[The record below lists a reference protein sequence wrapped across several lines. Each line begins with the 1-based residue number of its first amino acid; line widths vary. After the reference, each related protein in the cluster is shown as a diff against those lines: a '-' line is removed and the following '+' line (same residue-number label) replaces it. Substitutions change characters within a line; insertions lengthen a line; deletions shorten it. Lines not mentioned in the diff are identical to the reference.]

1 VIPCIIFYQNL
12 FITKHFPKM
21 RNKGGIVALLVAFLA
36 ISIYFLARTWK
47 ANDIRKDAEAYA
59 TAKDGKIDYSK
70 KQRYLDSLWKQPVFF
85 GTTTEDL
92 TKQELG
98 LGLDLQGGMSVIL
111 EVSPTE
117 IVRALAGSRDPK
129 VATAI
134 ANAQTRAVTSS
145 TNFVDLFAEE
155 LKKVAPEMKL
165 ASVFSNSSNRGTL
178 SLESS
183 DNQVV
188 SYIKKEV
195 DGAFDRAFRIIQTR
209 VDKFGVSN
217 PNLQRLSGTNRIQ
230 VELPG
235 VDNPQRVRKLLSGAA
250 KLEFCE
256 VYTMQEIAPSFDGL
270 SAILLQM
277 DAESKAK
284 ESNLSKIAGKSN
296 NVATAAAATK
306 DTSKNSLTSQLAS
319 GNKSDTSKK
328 DSAGL
333 AQRQTNAFSN
343 LFIGTGYG
351 VAVRVKDTSRVNQI
365 MQRADV
371 SSLFPANASH
381 LYDVKPRANG
391 TNVNEEIVDMY
402 FVKDLGKA
410 PLEGDVVTNATQ
422 DYDERGKAAVEMQ
435 MNAEGA
441 RKWKALTGA
450 NIGRPIA
457 IILDNFVYSAPNVNG
472 EIGGGR
478 SSISGNFSVTEALDL
493 ANVLKAGKL
502 PAPTNIISEDI
513 VGATVGSEAARAGI
527 LSSIIGVLFVLAF
540 VMIYYNKAGLIAN
553 IALIV
558 NLFLLLGVMASFG
571 ATLTLP
577 GIAGL
582 VLSVGMSVDAN
593 VLIYERIKE
602 ELLLGKTF
610 PVAVRDGFTNAMSS
624 IIDSNVTT
632 LITGA
637 VLFIFGSG
645 LILGFATTLLIGI
658 FTSLFSAIF
667 VSRLLFEYYINKGK
681 TVTFFTKWTE
691 KLFKDSNFDFVSKRK
706 LYYTISST
714 IIILGIVSIFFKGFG
729 LGVDFLGGRTYVAKF
744 EKTVNTEDVSKAL
757 KATFEG
763 KAIEVKTFGGFDQV
777 KITTPYK
784 IENTNTEV
792 EKQLENNVNTA
803 LANVNGNKGV
813 IMSSSKVGPTIAN
826 DAIGG
831 AIKAVLLSI
840 ILVFAYIVFRF
851 RRLAFGYGALVALF
865 HDVAI
870 ILGVF
875 SIFRGWLPF
884 SLDVDQAFVGAVLTI
899 MGYSM
904 NDTVVV
910 FDRVREYLTEKRGTK
925 EDIPTVINNA
935 LNATLSRTAVTGF
948 STLVVLLVLM
958 IFGGETIRGFVF
970 AMFIGVIVGTYS
982 SLFVATP
989 IVVDSMQRDLKNE
1002 EAKLALVPVVVA
1014 TETVKKGSKKS

>member
-1 VIPCIIFYQNL
+1 
-12 FITKHFPKM
+12 M
-21 RNKGGIVALLVAFLA
+21 RNKGGIIALLVAFLA
-36 ISIYFLARTWK
+36 ISVYFLARTWK
-47 ANDIRKDAEAYA
+47 ANDIRKDATAYA
-59 TAKDGKIDYSK
+59 TDKAGKIDFSK
-70 KQRYLDSLWKQPVFF
+70 KQRYLDSLWKQPVFL

-134 ANAQTRAVTSS
+134 ANAQARAITSS

-155 LKKVAPEMKL
+155 FKKVAPEIKL
-165 ASVFSNSSNRGTL
+165 ANIFSNSSNRGTL
-178 SLESS
+178 SLEST

-188 SYIKKEV
+188 SYVKKEV

-235 VDNPQRVRKLLSGAA
+235 VDNPTRVRKLLSGAA

-277 DAESKAK
+277 DAESKIK
-284 ESNLSKIAGKSN
+284 ETNLNKIAGKSD
-296 NVATAAAATK
+296 NVATAVKK
-306 DTSKNSLTSQLAS
+306 DTSKNSLTSQLS
-319 GNKSDTSKK
+319 GGNKKDSSKK

-333 AQRQTNAFSN
+333 AQRQTNAFSS

-365 MQRADV
+365 MARADV
-371 SSLFPANASH
+371 RSLFPANASH

-391 TNVNEEIVDMY
+391 TNLSEEIVDMY
-402 FVKDLGKA
+402 FVKELGKA

-422 DYDERGKAAVEMQ
+422 DFDERGKPAVEMQ

-450 NIGRPIA
+450 NIGRPVA

-478 SSISGNFSVTEALDL
+478 SSISGNFTVTEALDL

-502 PAPTNIISEDI
+502 PAPTNIISEYT

-610 PVAVRDGFTNAMSS
+610 PVAVRDGFQNAMSS

-681 TVTFFTKWTE
+681 TINFSTKWTE

-729 LGVDFLGGRTYVAKF
+729 LGVDFLGGRTYIAKF
-744 EKTVNTEDVSKAL
+744 EKTANTEDISKAL
-757 KATFEG
+757 KTTFEG
-763 KAIEVKTFGGFDQV
+763 KAVEVKTFGGFDQV

-784 IENTNTEV
+784 IENTTPDV
-792 EKQLENNVNTA
+792 EKQLYGQVQAA
-803 LANVNGNKGV
+803 LANVNGNKGTL
-813 IMSSSKVGPTIAN
+813 SEDTSKVGPTIAN

-831 AIKAVLLSI
+831 AIKAILLSI

-948 STLVVLLVLM
+948 STLVVLLVLL
-958 IFGGETIRGFVF
+958 IFGGESIRGFVF

-1002 EAKLALVPVVVA
+1002 EAKLALVPVVE
-1014 TETVKKGSKKS
+1014 TEIVKNRNADRGKKS

>member
-1 VIPCIIFYQNL
+1 
-12 FITKHFPKM
+12 M

-47 ANDIRKDAEAYA
+47 ANDIRKDAETYA
-59 TAKDGKIDYSK
+59 TDKSGKVDFSK
-70 KQRYLDSLWKQPVFF
+70 KQRYVDSLWKQPVFL

-117 IVRALAGSRDPK
+117 IVRALAASRDPK
-129 VATAI
+129 VTTAI
-134 ANAQTRAVTSS
+134 ANAQQRAVSSS

-155 LKKVAPEMKL
+155 FKKVAPDTKL
-165 ASVFSNSSNRGTL
+165 ASIFSNSSNRGIL

-183 DNQVV
+183 DSQVV

-209 VDKFGVSN
+209 VDKFGVAN
-217 PNLQRLSGTNRIQ
+217 PTLQRLSGTNRIQ

-277 DAESKAK
+277 DAEAKASEK
-284 ESNLSKIAGKSN
+284 SNLSKIAATAAAGKGD
-296 NVATAAAATK
+296 NVATAVAN
-306 DTSKNSLTSQLAS
+306 DTSKNSLAAKLAGGS
-319 GNKSDTSKK
+319 KTDTSKK
-328 DSAGL
+328 DSAAL
-333 AQRQTNAFSN
+333 AQRQSSAFSN

-351 VAVRVKDTSRVNQI
+351 VAVRIKDTSRVNQI
-365 MQRADV
+365 MHRADV
-371 SSLFPANASH
+371 QALFPANANY

-391 TNVNEEIVDMY
+391 TNVSEEIVDIY

-422 DYDERGKAAVEMQ
+422 DFDERGKPAVEMQ

-478 SSISGNFSVTEALDL
+478 SSISGNFTVTEALDL

-527 LSSIIGVLFVLAF
+527 LSSIIGVLFVLGF
-540 VMIYYNKAGLIAN
+540 VLVYYNKAGLIAN

-610 PVAVRDGFTNAMSS
+610 PVAVRDGFQNAMSS

-667 VSRLLFEYYINKGK
+667 VSRLLFEYYISKGK
-681 TVTFFTKWTE
+681 TVSFFTKWTE

-706 LYYTISST
+706 IYYSISSA
-714 IIILGIVSIFFKGFG
+714 IIILGIIFIFIKGFG

-744 EKTVNTEDVSKAL
+744 EKTVNTEEVGSAL

-763 KAIEVKTFGGFDQV
+763 KAIEVKTFGSFDQV

-784 IENTNTEV
+784 IENTNPEV
-792 EKQLENNVNTA
+792 EKQIETQVNAA
-803 LANVNGNKGV
+803 LANLNGNKGV
-813 IMSSSKVGPTIAN
+813 ITSSSKVGPTIAN

-831 AIKAVLLSI
+831 ALKAILLSI
-840 ILVFAYIVFRF
+840 VLVFVYIVFRF

-870 ILGVF
+870 ILGIF

-948 STLVVLLVLM
+948 STLVVLLVLL

-970 AMFIGVIVGTYS
+970 AMFVGVIVGTYS

-1002 EAKLALVPVVVA
+1002 EAKLAAIPVVA
-1014 TETVKKGSKKS
+1014 TEEVKKGKKS

>member
-1 VIPCIIFYQNL
+1 
-12 FITKHFPKM
+12 M

-36 ISIYFLARTWK
+36 ISVYFLARTWK
-47 ANDIRKDAEAYA
+47 ANDIRKDAETYA
-59 TAKDGKIDYSK
+59 TDKSGKVDYSK
-70 KQRYLDSLWKQPVFF
+70 KQRYLDSLWKQPVFL
-85 GTTTEDL
+85 GMTTTEDL
-92 TKQELG
+92 MKQELG

-129 VATAI
+129 VATALE
-134 ANAQTRAVTSS
+134 NAQKRSMSSS
-145 TNFVDLFAEE
+145 TNFVDLFADEF
-155 LKKVAPEMKL
+155 KKVAPDTKL
-165 ASVFSNSSNRGTL
+165 SSIFSNSSNRGTL

-183 DNQVV
+183 DSQVI

-270 SAILLQM
+270 AAILLQM
-277 DAESKAK
+277 DAESKAAEK
-284 ESNLSKIAGKSN
+284 SNLSKIAGKSDN
-296 NVATAAAATK
+296 TATAVK
-306 DTSKNSLTSQLAS
+306 DTTKNSLADKLAGGS
-319 GNKSDTSKK
+319 KSDTSKK

-333 AQRQTNAFSN
+333 AQRQTNAFSS

-365 MQRADV
+365 MRRADV
-371 SSLFPANASH
+371 QSLFPANASF
-381 LYDVKPRANG
+381 LYDVKGRANG
-391 TNVNEEIVDMY
+391 TNVSEEIVDMY

-410 PLEGDVVTNATQ
+410 PLEGDVVTNASQ
-422 DYDERGKAAVEMQ
+422 DFDERGKPAVEMQ

-478 SSISGNFSVTEALDL
+478 SSISGNFTVEEALDL

-513 VGATVGSEAARAGI
+513 VGATVGSQAARAGV

-610 PVAVRDGFTNAMSS
+610 PVAVRDGFSNAMSS

-667 VSRLLFEYYINKGK
+667 VSRLLFEYYISKGK
-681 TVTFFTKWTE
+681 TVSFFTKWTE

-706 LYYTISST
+706 LYYTISSA

-729 LGVDFLGGRTYVAKF
+729 LGVDFLGGRTYVVKF
-744 EKTVNTEDVSKAL
+744 EKTVNTEEIDNAL

-763 KAIEVKTFGGFDQV
+763 QATEVKTFGGFDQV

-784 IENTNTEV
+784 IENTSPEV
-792 EKQLENNVNTA
+792 EKQLEISVNNA
-803 LANVNGNKGV
+803 LANVNGNKGKV
-813 IMSSSKVGPTIAN
+813 TSSSKVGPTIAN

-831 AIKAVLLSI
+831 AVKAVLLSI
-840 ILVFAYIVFRF
+840 ILVFIYIFIRF

-865 HDVAI
+865 HDVLI
-870 ILGVF
+870 ILGIF

-910 FDRVREYLTEKRGTK
+910 FDRVREYLTEKRGVK

-935 LNATLSRTAVTGF
+935 LNSTLSRTAVTGF
-948 STLVVLLVLM
+948 STLVVLLVLL

-970 AMFIGVIVGTYS
+970 AMFVGVIVGTYS

-989 IVVDSMQRDLKNE
+989 IVVDGMQRDLRNE
-1002 EAKLALVPVVVA
+1002 EAKLAAVPVVA
-1014 TETVKKGSKKS
+1014 TESVKKGGKKS

>member
-1 VIPCIIFYQNL
+1 
-12 FITKHFPKM
+12 M

-59 TAKDGKIDYSK
+59 TDKSGKVDYTK
-70 KQRYLDSLWKQPVFF
+70 KQRYLDSLWKQPVFL
-85 GTTTEDL
+85 GMTTTEDL
-92 TKQELG
+92 MKQELG

-129 VATAI
+129 VAEAI
-134 ANAQTRAVTSS
+134 SKAQERAATSS

-155 LKKVAPEMKL
+155 FKKVAPDTKL
-165 ASVFSNSSNRGTL
+165 ASIFSNSSNRGVL

-183 DNQVV
+183 DSQVV

-209 VDKFGVSN
+209 VDKFGVAN

-256 VYTMQEIAPSFDGL
+256 VYTMQEIAPAFDGL
-270 SAILLQM
+270 AAILLQM
-277 DAESKAK
+277 DAEAKASAK
-284 ESNLSKIAGKSN
+284 TDLGKIAGKGD
-296 NVATAAAATK
+296 NVATATK
-306 DTSKNSLTSQLAS
+306 DSSKNSLAAKLAGGS
-319 GNKSDTSKK
+319 KTDTSKK
-328 DSAGL
+328 DSAAL

-365 MQRADV
+365 MRRPDV
-371 SSLFPANASH
+371 QTLFPANASAV
-381 LYDVKPRANG
+381 YDVKPRANG

-422 DYDERGKAAVEMQ
+422 DFDERGKPAVEMQ

-478 SSISGNFSVTEALDL
+478 SSISGNFTVEEALDL

-502 PAPTNIISEDI
+502 PAPTNVISEDI

-527 LSSIIGVLFVLAF
+527 LSSVIGVLFVLAF

-610 PVAVRDGFTNAMSS
+610 PVAVRDGFQNAMSS

-667 VSRLLFEYYINKGK
+667 VSRLFFEYYISKGK
-681 TVTFFTKWTE
+681 TVSFFTKFTE

-706 LYYTISST
+706 LYYTISSA

-744 EKTVNTEDVSKAL
+744 EKTVNTEDVSKAV

-763 KAIEVKTFGGFDQV
+763 QAVEVKTFGGFDQV

-784 IENTNTEV
+784 IANTNPEV
-792 EKQLENNVNTA
+792 EKQIETSVNAA
-803 LANVNGNKGV
+803 LANVNGNNGKV
-813 IMSSSKVGPTIAN
+813 TSSSKVGPTIAN

-831 AIKAVLLSI
+831 ALKAVLLSI
-840 ILVFAYIVFRF
+840 VLVFIYIFVRF

-870 ILGVF
+870 ILGIF

-910 FDRVREYLTEKRGTK
+910 FDRVREYLTEKRGVK

-935 LNATLSRTAVTGF
+935 LNSTLSRTAVTGF
-948 STLVVLLVLM
+948 STLVVLLVLL

-970 AMFIGVIVGTYS
+970 AMFVGVIVGTYS

-989 IVVDSMQRDLKNE
+989 IVVDGMQRDMKRE
-1002 EAKLALVPVVVA
+1002 DAKLAANPVVA
-1014 TETVKKGSKKS
+1014 TEEVKKGKKS

>member
-1 VIPCIIFYQNL
+1 MNN
-12 FITKHFPKM
+12 
-21 RNKGGIVALLVAFLA
+21 RGGIIALLVAFVTLSA
-36 ISIYFLARTWK
+36 YFLLRTWK
-47 ANDIRKDAEAYA
+47 ANDIRNDAEAFA
-59 TAKDGKIDYSK
+59 TDKKTGKIDLAK
-70 KQRYLDSLWKQPVFF
+70 KQRYLDSLWKQPVFL

-111 EVSPTE
+111 EVSPAE
-117 IVRALAGSRDPK
+117 IVRSLAGGSRDPK

-134 ANAQTRAVTSS
+134 ANAQKRAVTSS
-145 TNFVDLFAEE
+145 ANFVDLFAEE
-155 LKKVAPEMKL
+155 FKKL
-165 ASVFSNSSNRGTL
+165 ASDVKLAKVFSNSSNRGTL

-183 DNQVV
+183 DSQVV

-209 VDKFGVSN
+209 VDKFGVAN

-235 VDNPQRVRKLLSGAA
+235 VDNPDRVRKLLSGAA

-270 SAILLQM
+270 AGILLQM
-277 DAESKAK
+277 DIDAKSKATATSGTK
-284 ESNLSKIAGKSN
+284 KDTT
-296 NVATAAAATK
+296 ATATTAST
-306 DTSKNSLTSQLAS
+306 DTSKNSLSAQLAGGGAKGDS
-319 GNKSDTSKK
+319 TKK
-328 DSAGL
+328 DSASL
-333 AQRQTNAFSN
+333 AQRQNNAFSN
-343 LFIGTGYG
+343 LFIPTGYG
-351 VAVRVKDTSRVNQI
+351 VAVRTKDIARVKEVMDRSDV
-365 MQRADV
+365 RA
-371 SSLFPANASH
+371 LFPANAS
-381 LYDVKPRANG
+381 YVFDIKPRANG

-410 PLEGDVVTNATQ
+410 PLEGDVVTNANQ
-422 DYDERGKAAVEMQ
+422 DYDERGKPAVEMQ

-457 IILDNFVYSAPNVNG
+457 IILDNYVYSAPNVNG

-478 SSISGNFSVTEALDL
+478 SSIAGNFTVEEAQDL

-502 PAPTNIISEDI
+502 PAPTNIISEDV

-527 LSSIIGVLFVLAF
+527 ISSLIGLLVVLGFVL
-540 VMIYYNKAGLIAN
+540 IYYNKAGVIAD

-577 GIAGL
+577 GIAGM
-582 VLSVGMSVDAN
+582 VLSVGVSVDAN

-602 ELLLGKTF
+602 ELALGKTF
-610 PVAVRDGFTNAMSS
+610 KDAVRDGFKNAMSS

-632 LITGA
+632 LITGV
-637 VLFIFGSG
+637 VLFAFGTG

-667 VSRLLFEYYINKGK
+667 ISRLLFEYYIGKGK
-681 TVTFFTKWTE
+681 NISFTTKWSE
-691 KLFKDSNFDFVSKRK
+691 KLFKDSQFDFVSKRK
-706 LYYTISST
+706 LYYTISSA
-714 IIILGIVSIFFKGFG
+714 IIIAGIVSIFFKGFG
-729 LGVDFLGGRTYVAKF
+729 LGVDFLGGRTYIAKF
-744 EKTVNTEDVSKAL
+744 EKTVNTEDIERAL
-757 KATFEG
+757 KPTFEG
-763 KAIEVKTFGGFDQV
+763 QAIEVKTFGNFEQV

-784 IENTNTEV
+784 IENTNTDV
-792 EKQLENNVNTA
+792 EKELQASVNKA
-803 LANVNGNKGV
+803 IANVNGNSGKV
-813 IMSSSKVGPTIAN
+813 VSSSKVGPTIAN
-826 DAIGG
+826 DAIWG
-831 AIKAVLLSI
+831 AVKAVLLSI
-840 ILVFAYIVFRF
+840 ALVFAYIYIRF
-851 RRLAFGYGALVALF
+851 RKLAFGYGALVALS
-865 HDVAI
+865 HDVLI

-875 SIFRGWLPF
+875 SILRGFLPF

-910 FDRVREYLTEKRGTK
+910 FDRVREYLSEKRGVK

-935 LNATLSRTAVTGF
+935 LNSTLSRTAVTGF
-948 STLVVLLVLM
+948 STLLVLLVLL

-989 IVVDSMQRDLKNE
+989 IVVDGMQRDIKKE
-1002 EAKLALVPVVVA
+1002 EEKLAAAPVVV
-1014 TETVKKGSKKS
+1014 ETKKSKKA

>member
-1 VIPCIIFYQNL
+1 MRVRGLSKN
-12 FITKHFPKM
+12 M

-47 ANDIRKDAEAYA
+47 ANDIRNDATAYA
-59 TAKDGKIDYSK
+59 TDKSGKIDYSK
-70 KQRYLDSLWKQPVFF
+70 KQRYLDSLWKQPVFL

-117 IVRALAGSRDPK
+117 IVRALAASRDPK

-134 ANAQTRAVTSS
+134 ANAQTRAISS
-145 TNFVDLFAEE
+145 NTNFVDLFAEE
-155 LKKVAPEMKL
+155 FKKVAPDTKL

-178 SLESS
+178 NLESS

-270 SAILLQM
+270 AAILLQM

-284 ESNLSKIAGKSN
+284 EASLSKIAGKGD
-296 NVATAAAATK
+296 NVATATAAAK
-306 DTSKNSLTSQLAS
+306 DTSKNSLAAQLS
-319 GNKSDTSKK
+319 GGSKTDTSKK

-333 AQRQTNAFSN
+333 AQSQTNAFSN

-351 VAVRVKDTSRVNQI
+351 VAVRIKDTSRVNQI
-365 MQRADV
+365 MKRSDV
-371 SSLFPANASH
+371 QSLFPANGNFV
-381 LYDVKPRANG
+381 YDVKARANG

-422 DYDERGKAAVEMQ
+422 DFDESGKPAVEMQ

-478 SSISGNFSVTEALDL
+478 SSISGNFTVEEALDL

-610 PVAVRDGFTNAMSS
+610 PVAVRDGFQNAMSS

-667 VSRLLFEYYINKGK
+667 VSRLLFEYYISKGK
-681 TVTFFTKWTE
+681 TISFFTKWTE

-706 LYYTISST
+706 LYYTISSA
-714 IIILGIVSIFFKGFG
+714 IIIAGIVSIFFKGFG

-744 EKTVNTEDVSKAL
+744 EKTVNTEDISKAL
-757 KATFEG
+757 TATFEG

-792 EKQLENNVNTA
+792 EKQIETSLNAA
-803 LANVNGNKGV
+803 LSAVPGNKGV
-813 IMSSSKVGPTIAN
+813 VMSSSKVGPTIAN

-831 AIKAVLLSI
+831 ALKAVLLSI
-840 ILVFAYIVFRF
+840 ILVFFYIFLRF
-851 RRLAFGYGALVALF
+851 RRLAYGYGALVALF

-870 ILGVF
+870 ILGIF

-948 STLVVLLVLM
+948 STLVVLLVLL

-1002 EAKLALVPVVVA
+1002 EAKLAVIPVVA
-1014 TETVKKGSKKS
+1014 TEEVKNRNADRGKKS

>member
-1 VIPCIIFYQNL
+1 
-12 FITKHFPKM
+12 M

-59 TAKDGKIDYSK
+59 TDKAGKIDYSK
-70 KQRYLDSLWKQPVFF
+70 KQRYLDSLWKQPVFL

-117 IVRALAGSRDPK
+117 IVRALAASRDPK

-134 ANAQTRAVTSS
+134 ANAQTRAISS
-145 TNFVDLFAEE
+145 NTNFVDLFAEE
-155 LKKVAPEMKL
+155 FKKIAPDTEL

-183 DNQVV
+183 DGQVV

-270 SAILLQM
+270 AAILLQM

-284 ESNLSKIAGKSN
+284 EASLSKIAGKGD
-296 NVATAAAATK
+296 NVATATATT
-306 DTSKNSLTSQLAS
+306 DTSKNSLAAQLS
-319 GNKSDTSKK
+319 GGSKTDTSKK

-351 VAVRVKDTSRVNQI
+351 VAVRIKDTSRVNQI
-365 MQRADV
+365 MKRSDV
-371 SSLFPANASH
+371 QSLFPANGNFV
-381 LYDVKPRANG
+381 YDVKARANG
-391 TNVNEEIVDMY
+391 TNLNEEIVDMY

-422 DYDERGKAAVEMQ
+422 DFDESGKPAVEMQ

-478 SSISGNFSVTEALDL
+478 SSISGNFTVEEALDL

-540 VMIYYNKAGLIAN
+540 VLIYYNKAGLIAN

-610 PVAVRDGFTNAMSS
+610 PVAVRDGFQNAMSS

-667 VSRLLFEYYINKGK
+667 VSRLLFEYYISKGK
-681 TVTFFTKWTE
+681 TVSFFTKWTE

-706 LYYTISST
+706 IYYSISSA
-714 IIILGIVSIFFKGFG
+714 IIIAGIVSIFFKGFG

-744 EKTVNTEDVSKAL
+744 EKTVNTEDVSNAL

-792 EKQLENNVNTA
+792 EKQLETNVNAA
-803 LANVNGNKGV
+803 LAAVPGNKGV
-813 IMSSSKVGPTIAN
+813 VMSSSKVGPTIAN

-831 AIKAVLLSI
+831 ALKAVLLSI
-840 ILVFAYIVFRF
+840 ILVFIYIFIRF

-870 ILGVF
+870 ILGIF

-910 FDRVREYLTEKRGTK
+910 FDRVREYLTDKRGSK

-935 LNATLSRTAVTGF
+935 LNATLRVQPKSRNQLRLYG
-948 STLVVLLVLM
+948 
-958 IFGGETIRGFVF
+958 
-970 AMFIGVIVGTYS
+970 
-982 SLFVATP
+982 
-989 IVVDSMQRDLKNE
+989 
-1002 EAKLALVPVVVA
+1002 
-1014 TETVKKGSKKS
+1014 

>member
-1 VIPCIIFYQNL
+1 MN
-12 FITKHFPKM
+12 
-21 RNKGGIVALLVAFLA
+21 NKGGIIALLVAFLS
-36 ISIYFLARTWK
+36 ISAYFLLRTWK
-47 ANDIRKDAEAYA
+47 ANDIRKDAEAFA
-59 TAKDGKIDYSK
+59 TDKSGKIDYAK
-70 KQRYLDSLWKQPVFF
+70 KQRYLDSLWKKPVFL

-111 EVSPTE
+111 EVSPAE
-117 IVRALAGSRDPK
+117 ILRSLAASARDPK

-134 ANAQTRAVTSS
+134 ENAQKRAVSTN
-145 TNFVDLFAEE
+145 TNFVDLFAQEY
-155 LKKVAPEMKL
+155 KKLAPDTKL

-183 DNQVV
+183 DSQVV
-188 SYIKKEV
+188 NYIKKEV

-209 VDKFGVSN
+209 VDKFGVAN

-235 VDNPQRVRKLLSGAA
+235 VDNPDRVRKLLSGAA

-256 VYTMQEIAPSFDGL
+256 VYTMQEIAPAIDGL
-270 SAILLQM
+270 AGILLQM
-277 DAESKAK
+277 DIEARKKAP
-284 ESNLSKIAGKSN
+284 
-296 NVATAAAATK
+296 AAAETTTASTPK
-306 DTSKNSLTSQLAS
+306 DSSKNSLSAQLA
-319 GNKSDTSKK
+319 GGAKG
-328 DSAGL
+328 DSTKGDSTAL
-333 AQRQTNAFSN
+333 AQRQNNAFSN
-343 LFIGTGYG
+343 LFIPTGYG
-351 VAVRVKDTSRVNQI
+351 LAVRTKDIARVKEVMDRSDV
-365 MQRADV
+365 RA
-371 SSLFPANASH
+371 LFPANAS
-381 LYDVKPRANG
+381 YVFDIKPRANG
-391 TNVNEEIVDMY
+391 TNTSEEIVDMY

-410 PLEGDVVTNATQ
+410 PLEGDVVTNASQ
-422 DYDERGKAAVEMQ
+422 DYDERGKPAVEMQ

-457 IILDNFVYSAPNVNG
+457 IILDNYVYSAPNVNG

-478 SSISGNFSVTEALDL
+478 SSIAGNFTVEEAQDL

-513 VGATVGSEAARAGI
+513 VGATVGSEAAQAGI
-527 LSSIIGVLFVLAF
+527 ISSLVGLLIVLGFVL
-540 VMIYYNKAGLIAN
+540 IYYNKAGVIAD

-577 GIAGL
+577 GIAGM
-582 VLSVGMSVDAN
+582 VLSVGVSVDAN

-602 ELLLGKTF
+602 ELALGKTF
-610 PVAVRDGFTNAMSS
+610 KDAVRDGFKNAMSS

-632 LITGA
+632 LITGV
-637 VLFIFGSG
+637 VLFVFGTG

-667 VSRLLFEYYINKGK
+667 VSRLFFEYYISKGK
-681 TVTFFTKWTE
+681 SVSFVTKWSE
-691 KLFKDSNFDFVSKRK
+691 KLFKDSKFDFVSKRK
-706 LYYTISST
+706 LYYTISSA
-714 IIILGIVSIFFKGFG
+714 IIIAGIISIAIKGFG
-729 LGVDFLGGRTYVAKF
+729 LGVDFLGGRTYIAKF
-744 EKTVNTEDVSKAL
+744 TQTVNTEDIENAL
-757 KATFEG
+757 KPTFEG
-763 KAIEVKTFGGFDQV
+763 QAIEVKTFGGFDQV

-792 EKQLENNVNTA
+792 EKDIQASVNKV
-803 LANVNGNKGV
+803 LANVNGNSGKV
-813 IMSSSKVGPTIAN
+813 VSSSKVGPTIAN
-826 DAIGG
+826 DAIWG
-831 AIKAVLLSI
+831 AIKAVLISI
-840 ILVFAYIVFRF
+840 ILVFAYIYIRF
-851 RRLAFGYGALVALF
+851 RKLAFGYGSLVALL
-865 HDVAI
+865 HDVLI

-875 SIFRGWLPF
+875 SILRGFLPF

-910 FDRVREYLTEKRGTK
+910 FDRVREYLAEKRDLK

-935 LNATLSRTAVTGF
+935 LNSTLSRTAVTGF
-948 STLVVLLVLM
+948 STLLVLLVLL

-989 IVVDSMQRDLKNE
+989 IVVDGMQRDMRK
-1002 EAKLALVPVVVA
+1002 EAEKLAAAAPVA
-1014 TETVKKGSKKS
+1014 AESKKSKKA

>member
-1 VIPCIIFYQNL
+1 MNN
-12 FITKHFPKM
+12 
-21 RNKGGIVALLVAFLA
+21 RGGIIALLVAFMTL
-36 ISIYFLARTWK
+36 SVYFLLRTWK
-47 ANDIRKDAEAYA
+47 ANDIRKDAEAFA
-59 TAKDGKIDYSK
+59 TDAKTGKIDYAK
-70 KQRYLDSLWKQPVFF
+70 KQRYLDSLWKQPVFL

-111 EVSPTE
+111 EVSPAE
-117 IVRALAGSRDPK
+117 IVRSLAGSSRDPR
-129 VATAI
+129 VATAL
-134 ANAQTRAVTSS
+134 ANAQKRAITNSA
-145 TNFVDLFAEE
+145 NFVDLFAEE
-155 LKKVAPEMKL
+155 FKKVAPDTKL
-165 ASVFSNSSNRGTL
+165 ANVFSNSSNRGTL

-183 DNQVV
+183 DSQVV

-209 VDKFGVSN
+209 VDKFGVAN

-235 VDNPQRVRKLLSGAA
+235 VDNPDRVRKLLSGAA

-256 VYTMQEIAPSFDGL
+256 VYTMQEIAPAFDGL
-270 SAILLQM
+270 AGILLQM
-277 DAESKAK
+277 DIDAKSKATTGTTK
-284 ESNLSKIAGKSN
+284 KDTTAT
-296 NVATAAAATK
+296 ATAAKA
-306 DTSKNSLTSQLAS
+306 DTSKNSLSAQLAGGGAKGDS
-319 GNKSDTSKK
+319 TKK
-328 DSAGL
+328 DSASL
-333 AQRQTNAFSN
+333 AQRQNNAFSN
-343 LFIGTGYG
+343 LFIPTGYG
-351 VAVRVKDTSRVNQI
+351 VAVRTKDVSRVKEV
-365 MQRADV
+365 MDRSDVRA
-371 SSLFPANASH
+371 LFPANAS
-381 LYDVKPRANG
+381 YVFDIKPRPNG
-391 TNVNEEIVDMY
+391 TNTNEEIVDMY

-410 PLEGDVVTNATQ
+410 PLEGDVVTNANQ
-422 DYDERGKAAVEMQ
+422 DYDERGKPAVEMQ

-457 IILDNFVYSAPNVNG
+457 IILDNYVYSAPNVNG
-472 EIGGGR
+472 EIAGGR
-478 SSISGNFSVTEALDL
+478 SSIAGNFTVEEAQDL

-513 VGATVGSEAARAGI
+513 VGATVGSEAAQAGI
-527 LSSIIGVLFVLAF
+527 ISSLVGLLVVLGFVL
-540 VMIYYNKAGLIAN
+540 IYYNKAGVIAD

-577 GIAGL
+577 GIAGM
-582 VLSVGMSVDAN
+582 VLSVGVSVDAN

-602 ELLLGKTF
+602 ELALGKAF
-610 PVAVRDGFTNAMSS
+610 KDAVRDGFKNAMSS

-632 LITGA
+632 LITGI
-637 VLFIFGSG
+637 VLFAFGTG

-667 VSRLLFEYYINKGK
+667 VSRLLFEYYIGKGK
-681 TVTFFTKWTE
+681 TISFSTKWSD
-691 KLFKDSNFDFVSKRK
+691 KLFKDSQFDFVSKRK
-706 LYYTISST
+706 LYYTISSA
-714 IIILGIVSIFFKGFG
+714 IIIAGVISIFVKGFG
-729 LGVDFLGGRTYVAKF
+729 LGVDFLGGRTYIAKF
-744 EKTVNTEDVSKAL
+744 EKTVNTEDIEKAL
-757 KATFEG
+757 KPTFEG
-763 KAIEVKTFGGFDQV
+763 QAIEVKTFGGFDQV

-792 EKQLENNVNTA
+792 EQELQ
-803 LANVNGNKGV
+803 ANVNKAISNVSGNSGKV
-813 IMSSSKVGPTIAN
+813 VSSSKVGPTIAN
-826 DAIGG
+826 DAIWG
-831 AIKAVLLSI
+831 AVKAVLLSI
-840 ILVFAYIVFRF
+840 ILVFAYIYIRF
-851 RRLAFGYGALVALF
+851 RKLAFGYGALVALS
-865 HDVAI
+865 HDVLI

-875 SIFRGWLPF
+875 SILRGFLPF

-910 FDRVREYLTEKRGTK
+910 FDRVREYLAEKRGVK

-935 LNATLSRTAVTGF
+935 LNSTLSRTAVTGF
-948 STLVVLLVLM
+948 STLLVLLVLL

-989 IVVDSMQRDLKNE
+989 IVVDGMQRDIKKE
-1002 EAKLALVPVVVA
+1002 EEKLAAAPVVV
-1014 TETVKKGSKKS
+1014 ETKKNKKS

>member
-1 VIPCIIFYQNL
+1 
-12 FITKHFPKM
+12 M
-21 RNKGGIVALLVAFLA
+21 RNKGGVVALLVAFLA

-59 TAKDGKIDYSK
+59 TDKSGKVDYTK
-70 KQRYLDSLWKQPVFF
+70 KQRYLDSLWKQPVFL
-85 GTTTEDL
+85 GMTTTEDL
-92 TKQELG
+92 MKQELG

-129 VATAI
+129 VAAAI
-134 ANAQTRAVTSS
+134 SKAQERAATSS

-155 LKKVAPEMKL
+155 FKKVAPDTKL
-165 ASVFSNSSNRGTL
+165 ASIFSNSSNRGVL

-183 DNQVV
+183 DSQVV

-209 VDKFGVSN
+209 VDKFGVAN

-256 VYTMQEIAPSFDGL
+256 VYTMQEIAPAFDGL
-270 SAILLQM
+270 AAILLQM
-277 DAESKAK
+277 DAEAKAADK
-284 ESNLSKIAGKSN
+284 SNLSKIAGKSDN
-296 NVATAAAATK
+296 SATASN
-306 DTSKNSLTSQLAS
+306 DTSKNSLAAKLAGGS
-319 GNKSDTSKK
+319 KTDTSKK
-328 DSAGL
+328 DSAAL

-365 MQRADV
+365 MRRPDV
-371 SSLFPANASH
+371 QTLFPANASAV
-381 LYDVKPRANG
+381 YDVKPRANG

-422 DYDERGKAAVEMQ
+422 DFDERGKPAVEMQ

-478 SSISGNFSVTEALDL
+478 SSISGNFTVEEALDL

-502 PAPTNIISEDI
+502 PAPTNVISEDI

-527 LSSIIGVLFVLAF
+527 LSSVIGVLFVLAF

-553 IALIV
+553 VALIV

-610 PVAVRDGFTNAMSS
+610 PVAVRDGFQNAMSS

-667 VSRLLFEYYINKGK
+667 VSRLFFEYYISKGK
-681 TVTFFTKWTE
+681 TVSFFTKWTE

-706 LYYTISST
+706 LYYTISSA
-714 IIILGIVSIFFKGFG
+714 IIIAGIVSIFFKGFG

-744 EKTVNTEDVSKAL
+744 EKTVNTEEIDNAL

-763 KAIEVKTFGGFDQV
+763 QATEVKTFGGFDQV

-784 IENTNTEV
+784 IENTNPEV
-792 EKQLENNVNTA
+792 EKQIETSVNAA
-803 LANVNGNKGV
+803 LANVNGNKGKV
-813 IMSSSKVGPTIAN
+813 TSSSKVGPTIAN

-831 AIKAVLLSI
+831 AFKAVLLSI
-840 ILVFAYIVFRF
+840 VLVFVYIYVRF

-870 ILGVF
+870 ILGIF

-910 FDRVREYLTEKRGTK
+910 FDRVREYLTEKRGVK

-935 LNATLSRTAVTGF
+935 LNSTLSRTAVTGF
-948 STLVVLLVLM
+948 STLVVLLVLL

-970 AMFIGVIVGTYS
+970 AMFVGVIVGTYS

-989 IVVDSMQRDLKNE
+989 IVVDGMQRDMKRE
-1002 EAKLALVPVVVA
+1002 DAKLAAVPVVA
-1014 TETVKKGSKKS
+1014 TEEVKKGGKKA

>member
-1 VIPCIIFYQNL
+1 
-12 FITKHFPKM
+12 M

-36 ISIYFLARTWK
+36 ISVYFLARTWK

-59 TAKDGKIDYSK
+59 TDKSGKIDYSK
-70 KQRYLDSLWKQPVFF
+70 KQRYLDSLWKQPVFL

-134 ANAQTRAVTSS
+134 ANAQDRAVTSS

-155 LKKVAPEMKL
+155 FKKTAPDLKL

-178 SLESS
+178 SLEST
-183 DNQVV
+183 DNQVIN
-188 SYIKKEV
+188 YIKKEV

-209 VDKFGVSN
+209 VDKFGVAN

-277 DAESKAK
+277 DAESKLK
-284 ESNLSKIAGKSN
+284 ETDLSKIAGKGN
-296 NVATAAAATK
+296 NVATATK
-306 DTSKNSLTSQLAS
+306 DTSKNTLAAQLAG
-319 GNKSDTSKK
+319 GNKTDTSKK

-351 VAVRVKDTSRVNQI
+351 VAVRIKDTSRVNQI
-365 MQRADV
+365 MHRADV
-371 SSLFPANASH
+371 QALFPSNASY
-381 LYDVKPRANG
+381 LYDVKARANG
-391 TNVNEEIVDMY
+391 TNVNEEIVDLY

-478 SSISGNFSVTEALDL
+478 SSISGNFTVTEALDL

-502 PAPTNIISEDI
+502 PAPTNIISEYT

-527 LSSIIGVLFVLAF
+527 LSSIIGVLFVLVF

-610 PVAVRDGFTNAMSS
+610 PVAVRDGFQNAMSS

-667 VSRLLFEYYINKGK
+667 VSRLLFEYYIKKGK
-681 TVTFFTKWTE
+681 TVTFFTKFTE
-691 KLFKDSNFDFVSKRK
+691 KLFKDSNIDFVSKRK
-706 LYYTISST
+706 LYYTISSA
-714 IIILGIVSIFFKGFG
+714 IIIAGIVSIYFKGFG
-729 LGVDFLGGRTYVAKF
+729 LGVDFLGGRTYIAKF
-744 EKTVNTEDVSKAL
+744 EKTANTEDISKAL
-757 KATFEG
+757 KVTFEG
-763 KAIEVKTFGGFDQV
+763 KAVEVKTFGGFDQV

-784 IENTNTEV
+784 IENTNPDF
-792 EKQLENNVNTA
+792 EKQLYGQVQA
-803 LANVNGNKGV
+803 AVANVNGNKGTL
-813 IMSSSKVGPTIAN
+813 SEDTSKVGPTIAN

-831 AIKAVLLSI
+831 AVKAILLSI

-870 ILGVF
+870 ILGIF
-875 SIFRGWLPF
+875 SIFRGILPF

-910 FDRVREYLTEKRGTK
+910 FDRVREYLTEKRGVK

-948 STLVVLLVLM
+948 STLVVLLVLL

-1002 EAKLALVPVVVA
+1002 EAKLALVPVVP
-1014 TETVKKGSKKS
+1014 TEEVIKKGKKS

>member
-1 VIPCIIFYQNL
+1 
-12 FITKHFPKM
+12 M

-59 TAKDGKIDYSK
+59 TDKSGKVDYSK
-70 KQRYLDSLWKQPVFF
+70 KQRYLDSLWKQPVFL
-85 GTTTEDL
+85 GMTTTEDL
-92 TKQELG
+92 MKQELG

-129 VATAI
+129 VTTAI
-134 ANAQTRAVTSS
+134 ENAQKRSMSSS
-145 TNFVDLFAEE
+145 TNFVDLFADEF
-155 LKKVAPEMKL
+155 KKVAPDTKL
-165 ASVFSNSSNRGTL
+165 ASIFSNSSNRGTL

-183 DNQVV
+183 DSQVI

-195 DGAFDRAFRIIQTR
+195 DGAFERAFRIIQTR

-256 VYTMQEIAPSFDGL
+256 VYNMQEIAPSFDGL

-277 DAESKAK
+277 DAESKAD
-284 ESNLSKIAGKSN
+284 LSKIAGKGDNS
-296 NVATAAAATK
+296 ATAAAK
-306 DTSKNSLTSQLAS
+306 DTSKNSLAAQLS
-319 GNKSDTSKK
+319 GGSKSDTSKK

-365 MQRADV
+365 MSRADV
-371 SSLFPANASH
+371 QSLFPANASF
-381 LYDVKPRANG
+381 LYDVKARANG
-391 TNVNEEIVDMY
+391 TNVSEEIVDMY

-410 PLEGDVVTNATQ
+410 PLEGDVVTNASN
-422 DYDERGKAAVEMQ
+422 DFDERGKPAVEMQ

-450 NIGRPIA
+450 NIGRSIA

-478 SSISGNFSVTEALDL
+478 SSISGNFTVEEAIDL

-513 VGATVGSEAARAGI
+513 VGATVGSQAARAGV

-610 PVAVRDGFTNAMSS
+610 SVAVRDGFTNAMSS

-667 VSRLLFEYYINKGK
+667 VSRLLFEYYISKGK

-706 LYYTISST
+706 VYYTISSA

-744 EKTVNTEDVSKAL
+744 EKTVNTEEIDKAL

-763 KAIEVKTFGGFDQV
+763 QATEVKTFGGFDQV
-777 KITTPYK
+777 KITTPYQ
-784 IENTNTEV
+784 IENINPEV
-792 EKQLENNVNTA
+792 EKQLEINVNNV
-803 LANVNGNKGV
+803 LANVNGNKGKV
-813 IMSSSKVGPTIAN
+813 TSSSKVGPTIAN

-831 AIKAVLLSI
+831 AVKAVLLSI
-840 ILVFAYIVFRF
+840 ILVFIYIFIRF

-870 ILGVF
+870 ILGIF

-910 FDRVREYLTEKRGTK
+910 FDRVREYLTEKRGVK

-935 LNATLSRTAVTGF
+935 LNSTLSRTAVTGF
-948 STLVVLLVLM
+948 STLVVLLVLL

-970 AMFIGVIVGTYS
+970 AMFVGVIVGTYS

-989 IVVDSMQRDLKNE
+989 IVVDAMQRDLKNE
-1002 EAKLALVPVVVA
+1002 EAKLAAMPVVA
-1014 TETVKKGSKKS
+1014 TESVKKGGKKS

>member
-1 VIPCIIFYQNL
+1 
-12 FITKHFPKM
+12 M

-59 TAKDGKIDYSK
+59 TDKSGKIDYSK
-70 KQRYLDSLWKQPVFF
+70 KQRYLDSLWKQPVFL

-117 IVRALAGSRDPK
+117 IVRALAASRDPK
-129 VATAI
+129 VTTAI
-134 ANAQTRAVTSS
+134 ANAQQRAVSS
-145 TNFVDLFAEE
+145 NTNFVDLFADEF
-155 LKKVAPEMKL
+155 KKIAPDTKL
-165 ASVFSNSSNRGTL
+165 ASIFSNSSNRGTL
-178 SLESS
+178 SLTSS
-183 DNQVV
+183 DSQVI

-277 DAESKAK
+277 DAESKAAEK
-284 ESNLSKIAGKSN
+284 ASISKIAGKGDN
-296 NVATAAAATK
+296 AATATK
-306 DTSKNSLTSQLAS
+306 DTSKNSLAAQLS
-319 GNKSDTSKK
+319 GGNKSDTSKK

-351 VAVRVKDTSRVNQI
+351 VAVRIKDTSRVNQI
-365 MQRADV
+365 MHRSDV
-371 SSLFPANASH
+371 QALFPANASY

-391 TNVNEEIVDMY
+391 TNVNEEIVDIY

-422 DYDERGKAAVEMQ
+422 DYDERGKPAVEMQ

-478 SSISGNFSVTEALDL
+478 SSISGNFTVTEALDL

-513 VGATVGSEAARAGI
+513 VGATVGSEAAQAGV
-527 LSSIIGVLFVLAF
+527 LSSIIGVLFVLGF
-540 VMIYYNKAGLIAN
+540 VLVYYNKAGLIAN
-553 IALIV
+553 IALLV
-558 NLFLLLGVMASFG
+558 NLLLLLGVMASFG

-610 PVAVRDGFTNAMSS
+610 PVAVRDGFQNAMSS

-667 VSRLLFEYYINKGK
+667 VSRLLFEYYIGKGK
-681 TVTFFTKWTE
+681 TVSFFTKWTE

-706 LYYTISST
+706 LYYTISSA
-714 IIILGIVSIFFKGFG
+714 IIIAGIVSIFFKGFG

-744 EKTVNTEDVSKAL
+744 EKTVNTEDISNAL

-763 KAIEVKTFGGFDQV
+763 NAIEVKTFGGFDKV

-792 EKQLENNVNTA
+792 EKQLESNVNAA
-803 LANVNGNKGV
+803 LAAVPGNKGV
-813 IMSSSKVGPTIAN
+813 VLSSSKVGPTIAN

-831 AIKAVLLSI
+831 AFKAVLLSI
-840 ILVFAYIVFRF
+840 VLVFIYIFVRF

-870 ILGVF
+870 ILGIF

-910 FDRVREYLTEKRGTK
+910 FDRVREYLTEKRGVK

-948 STLVVLLVLM
+948 STLVVLLVLL

-989 IVVDSMQRDLKNE
+989 IVVDGMQRDLKKE
-1002 EAKLALVPVVVA
+1002 EAKLAAVPVVP
-1014 TETVKKGSKKS
+1014 TEEVKKGKKS

>member
-1 VIPCIIFYQNL
+1 
-12 FITKHFPKM
+12 M

-59 TAKDGKIDYSK
+59 TDKSGKVDYTK
-70 KQRYLDSLWKQPVFF
+70 KQRYLDSLWKQPVFL
-85 GTTTEDL
+85 GMTTTEDL
-92 TKQELG
+92 MKQELG

-129 VATAI
+129 VAAAI
-134 ANAQTRAVTSS
+134 SKAQERAATSS

-155 LKKVAPEMKL
+155 FKKVAPDTKL
-165 ASVFSNSSNRGTL
+165 ASIFSNSSNRGTL

-183 DNQVV
+183 DSQVV

-209 VDKFGVSN
+209 VDKFGVAN

-256 VYTMQEIAPSFDGL
+256 VYTMQEIAPAFDGL
-270 SAILLQM
+270 AAILLQM
-277 DAESKAK
+277 DAEAKASAK
-284 ESNLSKIAGKSN
+284 TDLGKIAGKGDNS
-296 NVATAAAATK
+296 ATATN
-306 DTSKNSLTSQLAS
+306 DTSKNSLAAKLAGGS
-319 GNKSDTSKK
+319 KTDTSKK
-328 DSAGL
+328 DSAAL

-365 MQRADV
+365 MRRPDV
-371 SSLFPANASH
+371 QTLFPANASAV
-381 LYDVKPRANG
+381 YDVKPRANG

-422 DYDERGKAAVEMQ
+422 DFDERGKPAVEMQ

-478 SSISGNFSVTEALDL
+478 SSISGNFTVEEALDL

-502 PAPTNIISEDI
+502 PAPTNVISEDI

-527 LSSIIGVLFVLAF
+527 LSSVIGVLFVLAF

-610 PVAVRDGFTNAMSS
+610 PVAVRDGFQNAMSS

-667 VSRLLFEYYINKGK
+667 VSRLLFEYYISKGK
-681 TVTFFTKWTE
+681 TVSFFTKFTE

-706 LYYTISST
+706 LYYTISSA
-714 IIILGIVSIFFKGFG
+714 IIIAGIVSIFFKGFG

-744 EKTVNTEDVSKAL
+744 EKTVNTEEIDAAL
-757 KATFEG
+757 KSTFEG

-784 IENTNTEV
+784 IENTNPEV
-792 EKQLENNVNTA
+792 EKQIETSVNAA
-803 LANVNGNKGV
+803 LANVNGNKGKV
-813 IMSSSKVGPTIAN
+813 TSSSKVGPTIAN

-831 AIKAVLLSI
+831 ALKAVLLSI
-840 ILVFAYIVFRF
+840 VLVFIYIYVRF

-870 ILGVF
+870 ILGIF

-910 FDRVREYLTEKRGTK
+910 FDRVREYLTEKRGVK

-935 LNATLSRTAVTGF
+935 LNSTLSRTAVTGF
-948 STLVVLLVLM
+948 STLVVLVVLL

-970 AMFIGVIVGTYS
+970 AMFVGVIVGTYS

-989 IVVDSMQRDLKNE
+989 IVVDGMQRDMKNE
-1002 EAKLALVPVVVA
+1002 DAKLAAVPVVA
-1014 TETVKKGSKKS
+1014 TEEVKKGGKKA

>member
-1 VIPCIIFYQNL
+1 
-12 FITKHFPKM
+12 M

-47 ANDIRKDAEAYA
+47 ANDIRKDAEAYG
-59 TAKDGKIDYSK
+59 TDKSGKVDYSK
-70 KQRYLDSLWKQPVFF
+70 KQRYLDSLWKQPVFL
-85 GTTTEDL
+85 GMTTTEDL
-92 TKQELG
+92 MKQELG

-134 ANAQTRAVTSS
+134 SKAQERAATSN
-145 TNFVDLFAEE
+145 TNFVDLFADEFN
-155 LKKVAPEMKL
+155 KVAPGTKL
-165 ASVFSNSSNRGTL
+165 ASIFSNSSNRGVL

-183 DNQVV
+183 DSQVV

-256 VYTMQEIAPSFDGL
+256 VYTMQEIAPAFDGL
-270 SAILLQM
+270 AAILLQM
-277 DAESKAK
+277 DAEAKAADK
-284 ESNLSKIAGKSN
+284 SNLSKIAGKGD
-296 NVATAAAATK
+296 NVATATN
-306 DTSKNSLTSQLAS
+306 DTSKNSLAAKLAGGS
-319 GNKSDTSKK
+319 KTDTSKK
-328 DSAGL
+328 DSAAL

-351 VAVRVKDTSRVNQI
+351 VAVRIKDTSRVNQI
-365 MQRADV
+365 MRRPDV
-371 SSLFPANASH
+371 QALFPANASA
-381 LYDVKPRANG
+381 LYDVKARANG

-410 PLEGDVVTNATQ
+410 PLEGDVVTNASQ
-422 DYDERGKAAVEMQ
+422 DFDERGKPAVEMQ

-450 NIGRPIA
+450 NIGRPVA

-478 SSISGNFSVTEALDL
+478 SSISGNFTVEEALDL

-602 ELLLGKTF
+602 ELILGKTF
-610 PVAVRDGFTNAMSS
+610 PVAVRDGFQNAMSS

-667 VSRLLFEYYINKGK
+667 VSRLLFEYYISKGK
-681 TVTFFTKWTE
+681 TVSFFTKWTE

-706 LYYTISST
+706 LYYTISSA

-744 EKTVNTEDVSKAL
+744 EKTVNTEDVDKAL

-763 KAIEVKTFGGFDQV
+763 QATEIKTFGGFDQV

-784 IENTNTEV
+784 IANTSPEV
-792 EKQLENNVNTA
+792 ERQIETSVNAA
-803 LANVNGNKGV
+803 LANVNGNKGKV
-813 IMSSSKVGPTIAN
+813 TSSSKVGPTIAN

-831 AIKAVLLSI
+831 ALKAVLLSI
-840 ILVFAYIVFRF
+840 ILVFIYIFIRF

-870 ILGVF
+870 ILGIF
-875 SIFRGWLPF
+875 SICRGWLPF

-910 FDRVREYLTEKRGTK
+910 FDRVREYLTEKRGVK

-935 LNATLSRTAVTGF
+935 LNSTLSRTAVTGF
-948 STLVVLLVLM
+948 STLVVLLVLL

-970 AMFIGVIVGTYS
+970 AMFVGVIVGTYS

-989 IVVDSMQRDLKNE
+989 IVVDGMQRDMKRE
-1002 EAKLALVPVVVA
+1002 DAKLAAIPVVA
-1014 TETVKKGSKKS
+1014 TEEVKKGKKS

>member
-1 VIPCIIFYQNL
+1 
-12 FITKHFPKM
+12 M
-21 RNKGGIVALLVAFLA
+21 RNKGGIVALMVAFLA

-47 ANDIRKDAEAYA
+47 ANNIRKDAEAYG
-59 TAKDGKIDYSK
+59 TDKSGKLDYQK
-70 KQRYLDSLWKQPVFF
+70 KQRYLDSLWKQPVFL
-85 GTTTEDL
+85 GMTTTEDL
-92 TKQELG
+92 MKQELG

-134 ANAQTRAVTSS
+134 ANAQVKAATSS
-145 TNFVDLFAEE
+145 TNFVDLFADEF
-155 LKKVAPEMKL
+155 KKTAPDTKL
-165 ASVFSNSSNRGTL
+165 ASIFSNSSNRGTL

-183 DNQVV
+183 DGQVV

-256 VYTMQEIAPSFDGL
+256 VYIMQEIAPAFDGL

-277 DAESKAK
+277 DAESKVAEKAK
-284 ESNLSKIAGKSN
+284 LSKIAATPAAGKN
-296 NVATAAAATK
+296 DNVATATAVKK
-306 DTSKNSLTSQLAS
+306 DTSKNSLTSQLS
-319 GNKSDTSKK
+319 GGNKKDTSKK
-328 DSAGL
+328 DSAAL

-351 VAVRVKDTSRVNQI
+351 VAVRIKDTSRVNQI
-365 MQRADV
+365 MRRQDV
-371 SSLFPANASH
+371 QTLFPANASAV
-381 LYDVKPRANG
+381 YDVKARANG
-391 TNVNEEIVDMY
+391 TNLNEEIVDMY

-410 PLEGDVVTNATQ
+410 PLEGDVVTNASQ
-422 DYDERGKAAVEMQ
+422 DFDDSGKPAVEMQ

-450 NIGRPIA
+450 NIGRPVA

-478 SSISGNFSVTEALDL
+478 SSISGNFTVEEALDL

-553 IALIV
+553 IALLV

-610 PVAVRDGFTNAMSS
+610 PVAVRDGFQNAMSS

-667 VSRLLFEYYINKGK
+667 VSRLLFEYYISKGK
-681 TVTFFTKWTE
+681 SVTFFTKWTE

-706 LYYTISST
+706 VYYAISST
-714 IIILGIVSIFFKGFG
+714 IIILGIVSIIFKGFG

-744 EKTVNTEDVSKAL
+744 EKTINTEDVSKAL

-784 IENTNTEV
+784 IENTNPDV
-792 EKQLENNVNTA
+792 EKQLENSINTA
-803 LANVNGNKGV
+803 LASVSGNKGV
-813 IMSSSKVGPTIAN
+813 VMSSSKVGPTIAN
-826 DAIGG
+826 DAISG
-831 AIKAVLLSI
+831 ALKAILLSI
-840 ILVFAYIVFRF
+840 ALVFIYIFVRF

-870 ILGVF
+870 ILGIF
-875 SIFRGWLPF
+875 SILRGWLPF

-910 FDRVREYLTEKRGTK
+910 FDRVREYLTEKRGVK

-1002 EAKLALVPVVVA
+1002 EAKLALVPVVA
-1014 TETVKKGSKKS
+1014 TEEVKKGKKS

>member
-1 VIPCIIFYQNL
+1 
-12 FITKHFPKM
+12 M
-21 RNKGGIVALLVAFLA
+21 RNKGGVVALLVAFLA

-47 ANDIRKDAEAYA
+47 ANDIRKDAEAYG
-59 TAKDGKIDYSK
+59 TDKSGKVDYSK
-70 KQRYLDSLWKQPVFF
+70 KQRYLDSLWKQPVFL
-85 GTTTEDL
+85 GMTTTEDL
-92 TKQELG
+92 MKQELG

-134 ANAQTRAVTSS
+134 SKAQERAATSS
-145 TNFVDLFAEE
+145 TNFVDLFADEF
-155 LKKVAPEMKL
+155 KKVAPDTKL
-165 ASVFSNSSNRGTL
+165 ASIFSNSSNRGVL

-183 DNQVV
+183 DGAVI

-209 VDKFGVSN
+209 VDKFGVAN

-256 VYTMQEIAPSFDGL
+256 VYTMQEIAPAFDGL
-270 SAILLQM
+270 AAILLQM
-277 DAESKAK
+277 DADAKASAK
-284 ESNLSKIAGKSN
+284 TDLSKIAGKGDNS
-296 NVATAAAATK
+296 ATATN
-306 DTSKNSLTSQLAS
+306 DTSKNSLAAKLAGGS
-319 GNKSDTSKK
+319 KTDTSKK
-328 DSAGL
+328 DSAAL

-365 MQRADV
+365 MRRPDV
-371 SSLFPANASH
+371 QALFPANASA

-391 TNVNEEIVDMY
+391 TNASEDIVDMY

-410 PLEGDVVTNATQ
+410 PLEGDVVTNASQ
-422 DYDERGKAAVEMQ
+422 DFDERGKPAVEMQ

-450 NIGRPIA
+450 NIGRPVA

-478 SSISGNFSVTEALDL
+478 SSISGNFTVEEALDL

-502 PAPTNIISEDI
+502 PAPTNVISEDI

-602 ELLLGKTF
+602 ELVLGKTF
-610 PVAVRDGFTNAMSS
+610 SVAVRDGFTNAMSS

-637 VLFIFGSG
+637 VMFIFGSG

-667 VSRLLFEYYINKGK
+667 VSRLLFEYYISKGK
-681 TVTFFTKWTE
+681 TVSFFTKWTE

-706 LYYTISST
+706 LYYTISSA
-714 IIILGIVSIFFKGFG
+714 IIIAGIVSIFFKGFG

-744 EKTVNTEDVSKAL
+744 EKTVNTEEVDAAL

-763 KAIEVKTFGGFDQV
+763 QATEIKTFGGFDQV

-784 IENTNTEV
+784 IENTSPEV
-792 EKQLENNVNTA
+792 EKQIETNVNAA
-803 LANVNGNKGV
+803 LANVNGNKGKV
-813 IMSSSKVGPTIAN
+813 TSSSKVGPTIAN

-831 AIKAVLLSI
+831 AFKAVLLSI
-840 ILVFAYIVFRF
+840 VLVFIYIFVRF

-870 ILGVF
+870 ILGIF
-875 SIFRGWLPF
+875 SIFRGFLPF

-910 FDRVREYLTEKRGTK
+910 FDRVREYLTEKRGVK

-935 LNATLSRTAVTGF
+935 LNSTLSRTAVTGF
-948 STLVVLLVLM
+948 STLVVLLVLL

-970 AMFIGVIVGTYS
+970 AMFVGVIVGTYS

-989 IVVDSMQRDLKNE
+989 IVVDGMQRDMKNE
-1002 EAKLALVPVVVA
+1002 DAKLAAIPVVA
-1014 TETVKKGSKKS
+1014 TEEVKKGKKS

>member
-1 VIPCIIFYQNL
+1 MNN
-12 FITKHFPKM
+12 
-21 RNKGGIVALLVAFLA
+21 RGGIIALLVAFL
-36 ISIYFLARTWK
+36 SLSVYFLLRTWK
-47 ANDIRKDAEAYA
+47 ANDIRKDAEAFA
-59 TAKDGKIDYSK
+59 TDAKTGKIDYAK
-70 KQRYLDSLWKQPVFF
+70 KQRYLDSLWKQPVFL

-111 EVSPTE
+111 EVSPAE
-117 IVRALAGSRDPK
+117 IVRSLAGSSRDPK

-134 ANAQTRAVTSS
+134 ANAQKRAVTSNS
-145 TNFVDLFAEE
+145 NFVDLFAEE
-155 LKKVAPEMKL
+155 FKKLASDVKL

-183 DNQVV
+183 DSQVV

-209 VDKFGVSN
+209 VDKFGVAN

-235 VDNPQRVRKLLSGAA
+235 VDNPDRVRKLLSGAA

-270 SAILLQM
+270 AGILLQM
-277 DAESKAK
+277 DIDAKSKTT
-284 ESNLSKIAGKSN
+284 AGVKKDTT
-296 NVATAAAATK
+296 ATAAAST
-306 DTSKNSLTSQLAS
+306 DTSKNSLSAQLAGGGAKGDS
-319 GNKSDTSKK
+319 TKK
-328 DSAGL
+328 DSASL
-333 AQRQTNAFSN
+333 AQRQNNAFSN
-343 LFIGTGYG
+343 LFIPTGYG
-351 VAVRVKDTSRVNQI
+351 VAVRTKDITRVQEVMNRSDV
-365 MQRADV
+365 RA
-371 SSLFPANASH
+371 LFPANSS
-381 LYDVKPRANG
+381 YVFDIKPRPNG

-410 PLEGDVVTNATQ
+410 PLEGDVVTNANQ
-422 DYDERGKAAVEMQ
+422 DYDERGKPAVEMQ

-457 IILDNFVYSAPNVNG
+457 IILDNYVYSAPNVNG
-472 EIGGGR
+472 EIAGGR
-478 SSISGNFSVTEALDL
+478 SSIAGNFTIEEAQDL

-502 PAPTNIISEDI
+502 PAPTNIISEDV
-513 VGATVGSEAARAGI
+513 VGATVGSEAAQAGI
-527 LSSIIGVLFVLAF
+527 ISSLVGLLIVLGFVL
-540 VMIYYNKAGLIAN
+540 IYYNKAGVIAD

-577 GIAGL
+577 GIAGM
-582 VLSVGMSVDAN
+582 VLSVGVSVDAN

-602 ELLLGKTF
+602 ELALGKPF
-610 PVAVRDGFTNAMSS
+610 KEAVRDGFKNAMSS

-632 LITGA
+632 LITGV
-637 VLFIFGSG
+637 VLFAFGTG

-667 VSRLLFEYYINKGK
+667 VSRLLFEYYISKGK
-681 TVTFFTKWTE
+681 TVSFVTKWSE
-691 KLFKDSNFDFVSKRK
+691 KLFKDSKFDFVSKRK
-706 LYYTISST
+706 LYYTISSA
-714 IIILGIVSIFFKGFG
+714 IIIAGVISIAIKGFG
-729 LGVDFLGGRTYVAKF
+729 LGVDFLGGRTYIAKF
-744 EKTVNTEDVSKAL
+744 EKSVNTEEIENAL
-757 KATFEG
+757 KPTFEG
-763 KAIEVKTFGGFDQV
+763 QAIEVKTFGGFDQV

-792 EKQLENNVNTA
+792 EQELQANVNKA
-803 LANVNGNKGV
+803 LTNVNGNSGKV
-813 IMSSSKVGPTIAN
+813 VSSSKVGPTIAN
-826 DAIGG
+826 DAIWG
-831 AIKAVLLSI
+831 AVKAVLLSI
-840 ILVFAYIVFRF
+840 VLVFAYIYIRF
-851 RRLAFGYGALVALF
+851 RKLAFGYGALVALS
-865 HDVAI
+865 HDVLI

-875 SIFRGWLPF
+875 SILRGFLPF

-910 FDRVREYLTEKRGTK
+910 FDRVREYLAEKRGVK

-935 LNATLSRTAVTGF
+935 LNSTLSRTAVTGF
-948 STLVVLLVLM
+948 STLLVLLVLL

-989 IVVDSMQRDLKNE
+989 IVVDGMQRDMKKE
-1002 EAKLALVPVVVA
+1002 EEKLAAAPVVV
-1014 TETVKKGSKKS
+1014 ETKKTKKS

>member
-1 VIPCIIFYQNL
+1 
-12 FITKHFPKM
+12 M

-59 TAKDGKIDYSK
+59 TDKSGKVDYTK
-70 KQRYLDSLWKQPVFF
+70 KQRYLDSLWKQPVFL
-85 GTTTEDL
+85 GMTTTEDL
-92 TKQELG
+92 MKQELG

-134 ANAQTRAVTSS
+134 SKAQERAATSS

-155 LKKVAPEMKL
+155 FKKVAPDTKL
-165 ASVFSNSSNRGTL
+165 ASIFSNSSNRGVL

-183 DNQVV
+183 DGQVV

-209 VDKFGVSN
+209 VDKFGVAN

-256 VYTMQEIAPSFDGL
+256 VYTMQEIAPAFDGL
-270 SAILLQM
+270 AAILLQM
-277 DAESKAK
+277 DAEAKAADK
-284 ESNLSKIAGKSN
+284 SNLSKIAGKGD
-296 NVATAAAATK
+296 NVATATN
-306 DTSKNSLTSQLAS
+306 DTSKNSLAAKLAGGS
-319 GNKSDTSKK
+319 KTDTSKK
-328 DSAGL
+328 DSAAL

-365 MQRADV
+365 MRRPDV
-371 SSLFPANASH
+371 QTLFPANASAV
-381 LYDVKPRANG
+381 YDVKPRANG

-422 DYDERGKAAVEMQ
+422 DFDERGKPAVEMQ

-478 SSISGNFSVTEALDL
+478 SSISGNFTVEEALDL

-502 PAPTNIISEDI
+502 PAPTNVISEDI

-527 LSSIIGVLFVLAF
+527 LSSVIGVLFVLAF

-610 PVAVRDGFTNAMSS
+610 PVAVRDGFQNAMSS

-667 VSRLLFEYYINKGK
+667 VSRLFFEYYISKGK
-681 TVTFFTKWTE
+681 TVSFFTKFTE

-706 LYYTISST
+706 LYYTISSA
-714 IIILGIVSIFFKGFG
+714 IIIAGIVSIFFKGFG

-744 EKTVNTEDVSKAL
+744 EKTVNTEEIDNAL

-763 KAIEVKTFGGFDQV
+763 QATEVKTFGGFDQV

-784 IENTNTEV
+784 IENTNPEV
-792 EKQLENNVNTA
+792 EKQIETSVNAA
-803 LANVNGNKGV
+803 LANVNGNKGKV
-813 IMSSSKVGPTIAN
+813 TSSSKVGPTIAN

-831 AIKAVLLSI
+831 ALKAVLLSI
-840 ILVFAYIVFRF
+840 VLVFVYIYVRF

-870 ILGVF
+870 ILGIF
-875 SIFRGWLPF
+875 SIFRGILPF

-910 FDRVREYLTEKRGTK
+910 FDRVREYLTEKRGVK

-935 LNATLSRTAVTGF
+935 LNSTLSRTAVTGF
-948 STLVVLLVLM
+948 STLVVLLVLL

-970 AMFIGVIVGTYS
+970 AMFVGVIVGTYS

-989 IVVDSMQRDLKNE
+989 IVVDGMQRDMKRE
-1002 EAKLALVPVVVA
+1002 DAKLAAVPVVA
-1014 TETVKKGSKKS
+1014 TEEVKKGKKS

>member
-1 VIPCIIFYQNL
+1 
-12 FITKHFPKM
+12 M

-59 TAKDGKIDYSK
+59 TDKSGKVDYTK
-70 KQRYLDSLWKQPVFF
+70 KQRYLDSLWKQPVFL
-85 GTTTEDL
+85 GMTTTEDL
-92 TKQELG
+92 MKQELG

-129 VATAI
+129 VAAAI
-134 ANAQTRAVTSS
+134 SKAQERAATSS

-155 LKKVAPEMKL
+155 FKKVAPDTKL
-165 ASVFSNSSNRGTL
+165 ASIFSNSSNRGTL

-183 DNQVV
+183 DSQVV

-209 VDKFGVSN
+209 VDKFGVAN

-256 VYTMQEIAPSFDGL
+256 VYTMQEIAPAFDGL
-270 SAILLQM
+270 AAILLQM
-277 DAESKAK
+277 DAEAKAADK
-284 ESNLSKIAGKSN
+284 SSLGKIAGKGDNS
-296 NVATAAAATK
+296 ATAIN
-306 DTSKNSLTSQLAS
+306 DTSKNSLAAKLAGGS
-319 GNKSDTSKK
+319 KTDTSKK
-328 DSAGL
+328 DSAAL

-365 MQRADV
+365 MRRPDV
-371 SSLFPANASH
+371 QTLFPANASTV
-381 LYDVKPRANG
+381 YDVKPRANG

-422 DYDERGKAAVEMQ
+422 DFDERGKPAVEMQ

-478 SSISGNFSVTEALDL
+478 SSISGNFTVEEALDL

-502 PAPTNIISEDI
+502 PAPTNVISEDI

-527 LSSIIGVLFVLAF
+527 LSSVIGVLFVLAF

-610 PVAVRDGFTNAMSS
+610 PVAVRDGFQNAMSS

-667 VSRLLFEYYINKGK
+667 VSRLLFEYYISKGK
-681 TVTFFTKWTE
+681 TVSFFTKFTE

-706 LYYTISST
+706 LYYTISSA
-714 IIILGIVSIFFKGFG
+714 IIIAGIVSIFFKGFG

-744 EKTVNTEDVSKAL
+744 EKTVNTEEIDAAL
-757 KATFEG
+757 KSTFEG

-784 IENTNTEV
+784 IENTNPEV
-792 EKQLENNVNTA
+792 EKQIETSVNAA
-803 LANVNGNKGV
+803 LANVNGNKGKV
-813 IMSSSKVGPTIAN
+813 TSSSKVGPTIAN

-831 AIKAVLLSI
+831 ALKAVLLSI
-840 ILVFAYIVFRF
+840 VLVFIYIYVRF

-870 ILGVF
+870 ILGIF
-875 SIFRGWLPF
+875 SIFRGFLPF

-910 FDRVREYLTEKRGTK
+910 FDRVREYLTEKRGVK

-935 LNATLSRTAVTGF
+935 LNSTLSRTAVTGF
-948 STLVVLLVLM
+948 STLVVLLVLL

-970 AMFIGVIVGTYS
+970 AMFVGVIVGTYS

-989 IVVDSMQRDLKNE
+989 IVVDGMQRDMKNE
-1002 EAKLALVPVVVA
+1002 DAKLAAVPVIA
-1014 TETVKKGSKKS
+1014 TEEVKKGGKKA

>member
-1 VIPCIIFYQNL
+1 
-12 FITKHFPKM
+12 M

-59 TAKDGKIDYSK
+59 TDKAGKIDYSK
-70 KQRYLDSLWKQPVFF
+70 KQRYLDSLWKQPVFL

-117 IVRALAGSRDPK
+117 IVRALAASRDPK

-134 ANAQTRAVTSS
+134 ANAQTRAISS
-145 TNFVDLFAEE
+145 NTNFVDLFAEE
-155 LKKVAPEMKL
+155 FKKIAPDTEL

-183 DNQVV
+183 DGQVV

-270 SAILLQM
+270 AAILLQM

-284 ESNLSKIAGKSN
+284 EASLSKIAGKGN
-296 NVATAAAATK
+296 NVATATATT
-306 DTSKNSLTSQLAS
+306 DTSKNSLAAQLS
-319 GNKSDTSKK
+319 GGSKTDTSKK

-351 VAVRVKDTSRVNQI
+351 VAVRIKDTSRVNQI
-365 MQRADV
+365 MKRSDV
-371 SSLFPANASH
+371 QSLFPANGNFV
-381 LYDVKPRANG
+381 YDVKARANG
-391 TNVNEEIVDMY
+391 TNLNEEIVDMY

-422 DYDERGKAAVEMQ
+422 DFDESGKPAVEMQ

-478 SSISGNFSVTEALDL
+478 SSISGNFTVEEALDL

-540 VMIYYNKAGLIAN
+540 VLIYYNKAGLIAN

-610 PVAVRDGFTNAMSS
+610 PVAVRDGFQNAMSS

-667 VSRLLFEYYINKGK
+667 VSRLLFEYYISKGK
-681 TVTFFTKWTE
+681 TVSFFTKWTE

-706 LYYTISST
+706 IYYSISSA
-714 IIILGIVSIFFKGFG
+714 IIIAGIVSIFFKGFG

-744 EKTVNTEDVSKAL
+744 EKTVNTEDVSNAL

-792 EKQLENNVNTA
+792 EKQLETNVNAA
-803 LANVNGNKGV
+803 LAAVPGNKGV
-813 IMSSSKVGPTIAN
+813 VMSSSKVGPTIAN

-831 AIKAVLLSI
+831 ALKAVLLSI
-840 ILVFAYIVFRF
+840 ILVFIYIFIRF

-870 ILGVF
+870 ILGIF

-910 FDRVREYLTEKRGTK
+910 FDRVREYLTDKRGSK

-948 STLVVLLVLM
+948 STLVVLLVLL

-1002 EAKLALVPVVVA
+1002 EAKLALVPVVE
-1014 TETVKKGSKKS
+1014 TEVVKKAKKS

>member
-1 VIPCIIFYQNL
+1 
-12 FITKHFPKM
+12 M

-59 TAKDGKIDYSK
+59 TDKSGKVDYTK
-70 KQRYLDSLWKQPVFF
+70 KQRYLDSLWKQPVFL
-85 GTTTEDL
+85 GMTTTEDL
-92 TKQELG
+92 MKQELG

-129 VATAI
+129 VAEAI
-134 ANAQTRAVTSS
+134 SKAQERAATSS

-155 LKKVAPEMKL
+155 FKKVAPDTKL
-165 ASVFSNSSNRGTL
+165 ASIFSNSSNRGVL

-183 DNQVV
+183 DSQVV

-209 VDKFGVSN
+209 VDKFGVAN

-256 VYTMQEIAPSFDGL
+256 VYTMQEIAPAFDGL
-270 SAILLQM
+270 AAILLQM
-277 DAESKAK
+277 DAEAKASAK
-284 ESNLSKIAGKSN
+284 TDLGKIAGKGN
-296 NVATAAAATK
+296 NSATASN
-306 DTSKNSLTSQLAS
+306 DTSKNSLAAKLAGES
-319 GNKSDTSKK
+319 KTDTSKK
-328 DSAGL
+328 DSAAL

-365 MQRADV
+365 MRRPDV
-371 SSLFPANASH
+371 QTLFPANASAV
-381 LYDVKPRANG
+381 YDVKPRANG

-422 DYDERGKAAVEMQ
+422 DFDERGKPAVEMQ

-478 SSISGNFSVTEALDL
+478 SSISGNFTVEEALDL

-502 PAPTNIISEDI
+502 PAPTNVISEDI

-527 LSSIIGVLFVLAF
+527 LSSVIGVLFVLAF

-610 PVAVRDGFTNAMSS
+610 PVAVRDGFQNAMSS

-667 VSRLLFEYYINKGK
+667 VSRLFFEYYISKGK
-681 TVTFFTKWTE
+681 TVSFFTKFTE

-706 LYYTISST
+706 LYYTISSA

-744 EKTVNTEDVSKAL
+744 EKTVNTEDVSKAV

-763 KAIEVKTFGGFDQV
+763 QAVEVKTFGGFDQV

-784 IENTNTEV
+784 IANTNPEV
-792 EKQLENNVNTA
+792 EKQIETSVNAA
-803 LANVNGNKGV
+803 LANVNGNKGKV
-813 IMSSSKVGPTIAN
+813 TSSSKVGPTIAN

-831 AIKAVLLSI
+831 ALKAVLLSI
-840 ILVFAYIVFRF
+840 VLVFIYIFVRF

-870 ILGVF
+870 ILGIF

-910 FDRVREYLTEKRGTK
+910 FDRVREYLTEKRGVK

-935 LNATLSRTAVTGF
+935 LNSTLSRTAVTGF
-948 STLVVLLVLM
+948 STLVVLLVLL

-970 AMFIGVIVGTYS
+970 AMFVGVIVGTYS

-989 IVVDSMQRDLKNE
+989 IVVDGMQRDMKRE
-1002 EAKLALVPVVVA
+1002 DAKLAANPVVA
-1014 TETVKKGSKKS
+1014 TEEVKKGKKS

>member
-1 VIPCIIFYQNL
+1 
-12 FITKHFPKM
+12 M

-59 TAKDGKIDYSK
+59 TDKAGKIDYSK
-70 KQRYLDSLWKQPVFF
+70 KQRYLDSLWKQPVFL

-117 IVRALAGSRDPK
+117 IVRALAASRDPK

-134 ANAQTRAVTSS
+134 ANAQTRAISS
-145 TNFVDLFAEE
+145 NTNFVDLFAEE
-155 LKKVAPEMKL
+155 FKKIAPDTEL

-183 DNQVV
+183 DGQVV

-270 SAILLQM
+270 AAILLQM

-284 ESNLSKIAGKSN
+284 EASLSKIAGKGD
-296 NVATAAAATK
+296 NVATATATT
-306 DTSKNSLTSQLAS
+306 DTSKNSLAAQLS
-319 GNKSDTSKK
+319 GGSKTDTSKK

-351 VAVRVKDTSRVNQI
+351 VAVRIKDTSRVNQI
-365 MQRADV
+365 MKRSDV
-371 SSLFPANASH
+371 QSLFPANGNFV
-381 LYDVKPRANG
+381 YDVKARANG
-391 TNVNEEIVDMY
+391 TNLNEEIVDMY

-422 DYDERGKAAVEMQ
+422 DFDESGKPAVEMQ

-478 SSISGNFSVTEALDL
+478 SSISGNFTVEEALDL

-540 VMIYYNKAGLIAN
+540 VLIYYNKAGLIAN

-610 PVAVRDGFTNAMSS
+610 PVAVRDGFQNAMSS

-667 VSRLLFEYYINKGK
+667 VSRLLFEYYISKGK
-681 TVTFFTKWTE
+681 TVSFFTKWTE

-706 LYYTISST
+706 IYYSISSA
-714 IIILGIVSIFFKGFG
+714 IIIAGIVSIFFKGFG

-744 EKTVNTEDVSKAL
+744 EKTVNTEDVSNAL

-792 EKQLENNVNTA
+792 EKQLETNVNAA
-803 LANVNGNKGV
+803 LAAVPGNKGV
-813 IMSSSKVGPTIAN
+813 VMSSSKVGPTIAN

-831 AIKAVLLSI
+831 ALKAVLLSI
-840 ILVFAYIVFRF
+840 ILVFIYIFIRF

-870 ILGVF
+870 ILGIF

-910 FDRVREYLTEKRGTK
+910 FDRVREYLTDKRGSK

-948 STLVVLLVLM
+948 STLVVLLVLL

-1002 EAKLALVPVVVA
+1002 EAKLALVPVVE
-1014 TETVKKGSKKS
+1014 TEVVKKAKKS

>member
-1 VIPCIIFYQNL
+1 
-12 FITKHFPKM
+12 M

-47 ANDIRKDAEAYA
+47 ANDIRKDAEAYG
-59 TAKDGKIDYSK
+59 TDKSGKVDYTK
-70 KQRYLDSLWKQPVFF
+70 KQRYLDSLWKQPVFL
-85 GTTTEDL
+85 GMTTTEDL
-92 TKQELG
+92 MKQELG

-129 VATAI
+129 VAMAI
-134 ANAQTRAVTSS
+134 SKAQERAATSS
-145 TNFVDLFAEE
+145 TNFVDLFADEF
-155 LKKVAPEMKL
+155 KKVAPDTKL
-165 ASVFSNSSNRGTL
+165 ASIFSNSSNRGVL

-183 DNQVV
+183 DSQVV

-209 VDKFGVSN
+209 VDKFGVAN

-256 VYTMQEIAPSFDGL
+256 VYTMQEIAPAFDGL
-270 SAILLQM
+270 AAILLQM
-277 DAESKAK
+277 DAEAKASAK
-284 ESNLSKIAGKSN
+284 TDLGKIAGKGD
-296 NVATAAAATK
+296 NVATASN
-306 DTSKNSLTSQLAS
+306 DTSKNSLAAKLAGGS
-319 GNKSDTSKK
+319 KTDTSKK
-328 DSAGL
+328 DSAAL

-365 MQRADV
+365 MRRPDV
-371 SSLFPANASH
+371 QALFPANASA

-410 PLEGDVVTNATQ
+410 PLEGDVVTNASQ
-422 DYDERGKAAVEMQ
+422 DFDERGKPAVEMQ

-450 NIGRPIA
+450 NIGRPVA

-478 SSISGNFSVTEALDL
+478 SSISGNFTVEEALDL

-502 PAPTNIISEDI
+502 PAPTNVISEDI

-527 LSSIIGVLFVLAF
+527 LSSVIGVLFVLAF

-602 ELLLGKTF
+602 ELILGKTF
-610 PVAVRDGFTNAMSS
+610 PVAVRDGFQNAMSS

-667 VSRLLFEYYINKGK
+667 VSRLLFEYYISKGK
-681 TVTFFTKWTE
+681 TVSFFTKWTE

-706 LYYTISST
+706 LYYTISSA
-714 IIILGIVSIFFKGFG
+714 IIIAGIVSIFFKGFG

-744 EKTVNTEDVSKAL
+744 EKTVNTEDIDQAL

-763 KAIEVKTFGGFDQV
+763 QATEIKTFGGFDQV

-784 IENTNTEV
+784 IANTSPEV
-792 EKQLENNVNTA
+792 EKQIETSVNAA
-803 LANVNGNKGV
+803 LANVNGNKGKV
-813 IMSSSKVGPTIAN
+813 TSSSKVGPTIAN

-831 AIKAVLLSI
+831 AFKAVLLSI
-840 ILVFAYIVFRF
+840 ILVFAYIFFRF

-870 ILGVF
+870 ILGIF

-910 FDRVREYLTEKRGTK
+910 FDRVREYLTEKRGVK

-935 LNATLSRTAVTGF
+935 LNSTLSRTAVTGF
-948 STLVVLLVLM
+948 STLVVLLVLL

-970 AMFIGVIVGTYS
+970 AMFVGVIVGTYS

-989 IVVDSMQRDLKNE
+989 IVVDGMQRDMKRE
-1002 EAKLALVPVVVA
+1002 DAKLAAIPVVA
-1014 TETVKKGSKKS
+1014 TEEVKKGKKS

>member
-1 VIPCIIFYQNL
+1 
-12 FITKHFPKM
+12 M

-47 ANDIRKDAEAYA
+47 ANDIRKDAEAYG
-59 TAKDGKIDYSK
+59 TDKSGKVDYTK
-70 KQRYLDSLWKQPVFF
+70 KQRYLDSLWKQPVFL
-85 GTTTEDL
+85 GMTTTEDL
-92 TKQELG
+92 MKQELG

-134 ANAQTRAVTSS
+134 SKAQERAATSS
-145 TNFVDLFAEE
+145 TNFVDLFADEF
-155 LKKVAPEMKL
+155 KKVAPDTKL
-165 ASVFSNSSNRGTL
+165 ASIFSNSSNRGIL

-183 DNQVV
+183 DSQVV

-209 VDKFGVSN
+209 VDKFGVAN

-256 VYTMQEIAPSFDGL
+256 VYTMQEIAPAFDGL
-270 SAILLQM
+270 AAILLQM
-277 DAESKAK
+277 DADAKASAK
-284 ESNLSKIAGKSN
+284 TDLGKIAGKGDNS
-296 NVATAAAATK
+296 ATATN
-306 DTSKNSLTSQLAS
+306 DTSKNSLAAKLAGGS
-319 GNKSDTSKK
+319 KTDTSKK
-328 DSAGL
+328 DSAAL

-365 MQRADV
+365 MRRPDV
-371 SSLFPANASH
+371 QALFPANASA

-391 TNVNEEIVDMY
+391 TNASEEIVDMY

-422 DYDERGKAAVEMQ
+422 DFDERGKPAVEMQ

-478 SSISGNFSVTEALDL
+478 SSISGNFTVEEALDL

-502 PAPTNIISEDI
+502 PAPTNVISEDI

-527 LSSIIGVLFVLAF
+527 LSSVIGVLFVLAF

-602 ELLLGKTF
+602 ELVLGKTF
-610 PVAVRDGFTNAMSS
+610 PVAVRDGFQNAMSS

-667 VSRLLFEYYINKGK
+667 VSRLLFEYYISKGK
-681 TVTFFTKWTE
+681 TVSFFTKWTE

-706 LYYTISST
+706 LYYTISSA
-714 IIILGIVSIFFKGFG
+714 IIIAGIVSIFFKGFG

-744 EKTVNTEDVSKAL
+744 EKTVNTEEIDAAL
-757 KATFEG
+757 KVTFEG
-763 KAIEVKTFGGFDQV
+763 KATEVKTFGGFDQV

-784 IENTNTEV
+784 IENTNPEV
-792 EKQLENNVNTA
+792 EKQIENSVNAA
-803 LANVNGNKGV
+803 LANVNGNKGKV
-813 IMSSSKVGPTIAN
+813 TSSSKVGPTIAN

-831 AIKAVLLSI
+831 ALKAVLLSI
-840 ILVFAYIVFRF
+840 VLVFIYIFIRF

-870 ILGVF
+870 ILGIF

-910 FDRVREYLTEKRGTK
+910 FDRVREYLTEKRGVK

-935 LNATLSRTAVTGF
+935 LNSTLSRTAVTGF
-948 STLVVLLVLM
+948 STLVVLLVLL

-970 AMFIGVIVGTYS
+970 AMFVGVIVGTYS

-989 IVVDSMQRDLKNE
+989 IVVDGMQRDMKRE
-1002 EAKLALVPVVVA
+1002 DAKLAAIPVVA
-1014 TETVKKGSKKS
+1014 TEEVKKGGKKA

>member
-1 VIPCIIFYQNL
+1 
-12 FITKHFPKM
+12 M

-59 TAKDGKIDYSK
+59 TDKSGKVDYTK
-70 KQRYLDSLWKQPVFF
+70 KQRYLDSLWKQPVFL
-85 GTTTEDL
+85 GMTTTEDL
-92 TKQELG
+92 MKQELG

-129 VATAI
+129 VAAAI
-134 ANAQTRAVTSS
+134 SKAQERAATSS

-155 LKKVAPEMKL
+155 FKKVAPDTKL
-165 ASVFSNSSNRGTL
+165 ASIFSNSSNRGTL

-183 DNQVV
+183 DSQVV

-209 VDKFGVSN
+209 VDKFGVAN

-256 VYTMQEIAPSFDGL
+256 VYTMQEIAPAFDGL
-270 SAILLQM
+270 AAILLQM
-277 DAESKAK
+277 DAEAKASAK
-284 ESNLSKIAGKSN
+284 TDLGKIAGKGDNS
-296 NVATAAAATK
+296 ATATN
-306 DTSKNSLTSQLAS
+306 DTSKNSLAAKLAGGS
-319 GNKSDTSKK
+319 KTDTSKK
-328 DSAGL
+328 DSAAL

-365 MQRADV
+365 MRRPDV
-371 SSLFPANASH
+371 QTLFPANASTV
-381 LYDVKPRANG
+381 YDVKPRANG

-422 DYDERGKAAVEMQ
+422 DFDERGKPAVEMQ

-478 SSISGNFSVTEALDL
+478 SSISGNFTVEEALDL

-502 PAPTNIISEDI
+502 PAPTNVISEDI

-527 LSSIIGVLFVLAF
+527 LSSVIGVLFVLAF

-610 PVAVRDGFTNAMSS
+610 PVAVRDGFQNAMSS

-667 VSRLLFEYYINKGK
+667 VSRLLFEYYISKGK
-681 TVTFFTKWTE
+681 TVSFFTKFTE

-706 LYYTISST
+706 LYYTISSA
-714 IIILGIVSIFFKGFG
+714 IIIAGIVSIFFKGFG

-744 EKTVNTEDVSKAL
+744 EKTVNTEEIDAAL
-757 KATFEG
+757 KSTFEG

-784 IENTNTEV
+784 IENTNPEV
-792 EKQLENNVNTA
+792 EKQIETSVNAA
-803 LANVNGNKGV
+803 LANVNGNKGKV
-813 IMSSSKVGPTIAN
+813 TSSSKVGPTIAN

-831 AIKAVLLSI
+831 ALKAVLLSI
-840 ILVFAYIVFRF
+840 VLVFIYIYVRF

-870 ILGVF
+870 ILGIF
-875 SIFRGWLPF
+875 SIFRGFLPF

-910 FDRVREYLTEKRGTK
+910 FDRVREYLTEKRGVK

-935 LNATLSRTAVTGF
+935 LNSTLSRTAVTGF
-948 STLVVLLVLM
+948 STLVVLLVLL

-970 AMFIGVIVGTYS
+970 AMFVGVIVGTYS

-989 IVVDSMQRDLKNE
+989 IVVDGMQRDMKNE
-1002 EAKLALVPVVVA
+1002 DAKLAAVPVVA
-1014 TETVKKGSKKS
+1014 TEEVKKGGKKA

>member
-1 VIPCIIFYQNL
+1 MNN
-12 FITKHFPKM
+12 
-21 RNKGGIVALLVAFLA
+21 RGGIIALLVAFLS
-36 ISIYFLARTWK
+36 ISAYFLLRTWK
-47 ANDIRKDAEAYA
+47 ANDIRKDAEAFA
-59 TAKDGKIDYSK
+59 TDKSGKIDYAK
-70 KQRYLDSLWKQPVFF
+70 KQRYLDSLWKKPMFL

-92 TKQELG
+92 FKQELG

-111 EVSPTE
+111 EVSPAE
-117 IVRALAGSRDPK
+117 ILRSLAASSRDPK

-134 ANAQTRAVTSS
+134 ENAQKRAVNTN
-145 TNFVDLFAEE
+145 TNFVDLFAQEF
-155 LKKVAPEMKL
+155 KKLAPDAKL

-183 DNQVV
+183 DSQVIN
-188 SYIKKEV
+188 YIKKEV

-235 VDNPQRVRKLLSGAA
+235 VDNPDRVRKLLSGSA

-256 VYTMQEIAPSFDGL
+256 VYTMQEIGSSFDGL
-270 SAILLQM
+270 AGILLQM
-277 DAESKAK
+277 DIEAR
-284 ESNLSKIAGKSN
+284 GKQPQKDTT
-296 NVATAAAATK
+296 ATAAKA
-306 DTSKNSLTSQLAS
+306 DTSKNSLSAQLTGGAK
-319 GNKSDTSKK
+319 G
-328 DSAGL
+328 DSTKGDSTAL
-333 AQRQTNAFSN
+333 AQRQNNAFSN
-343 LFIGTGYG
+343 LFINTGYG
-351 VAVRVKDTSRVNQI
+351 VAVRSKDIARVRQV
-365 MQRADV
+365 MDRADV
-371 SSLFPANASH
+371 RSLFPSNAN
-381 LYDVKPRANG
+381 YVFDIKPRANG
-391 TNVNEEIVDMY
+391 TNTSEEIVDMY

-410 PLEGDVVTNATQ
+410 PLEGDVISNASQ
-422 DYDERGKAAVEMQ
+422 DYDERGKPAVEMQ

-457 IILDNFVYSAPNVNG
+457 IILDNYVYSAPNVNG
-472 EIGGGR
+472 EIAGGR
-478 SSISGNFSVTEALDL
+478 SSISGNFTVEEAQDL

-513 VGATVGSEAARAGI
+513 VGATVGSEAAQAGI
-527 LSSIIGVLFVLAF
+527 ISSLIGLLIVLGFVL
-540 VMIYYNKAGLIAN
+540 IYYNKAGVIAD

-577 GIAGL
+577 GIAGM
-582 VLSVGMSVDAN
+582 VLSVGVSVDAN

-602 ELLLGKTF
+602 ELALGKTF
-610 PVAVRDGFTNAMSS
+610 KDAVRDGFKNAMSS

-632 LITGA
+632 LITGV
-637 VLFIFGSG
+637 VLFVFGTG

-667 VSRLLFEYYINKGK
+667 VSRLLFEYYLSKGK
-681 TVTFFTKWTE
+681 TVSFTTRWSE
-691 KLFKDSNFDFVSKRK
+691 KLFKDSQFDFVSKRK
-706 LYYTISST
+706 LYYTISSA
-714 IIILGIVSIFFKGFG
+714 IIIAGIISIAIKGFG

-744 EKTVNTEDVSKAL
+744 SQTVNTEEIEQAL
-757 KATFEG
+757 KPTFEG
-763 KAIEVKTFGGFDQV
+763 QAIEVKTFGGFDQV

-792 EKQLENNVNTA
+792 EDQLQASVNKA
-803 LANVNGNKGV
+803 LANVNGNTGKV
-813 IMSSSKVGPTIAN
+813 VSSSKVGPTIAN
-826 DAIGG
+826 DAIWG
-831 AIKAVLLSI
+831 AVKAVLISM
-840 ILVFAYIVFRF
+840 ILVFAYIYIRF
-851 RRLAFGYGALVALF
+851 RKLAFGYGSLVALS
-865 HDVAI
+865 HDVLI

-875 SIFRGWLPF
+875 SILRGFLPF

-910 FDRVREYLTEKRGTK
+910 FDRVREYLTEKRDTK

-935 LNATLSRTAVTGF
+935 LNSTLSRTAVTGF
-948 STLVVLLVLM
+948 STLLVLLVLL

-989 IVVDSMQRDLKNE
+989 IVVDGMQRDLRK
-1002 EAKLALVPVVVA
+1002 EAEKLAAAAPAVA
-1014 TETVKKGSKKS
+1014 ESKKSKKS

>member
-1 VIPCIIFYQNL
+1 MN
-12 FITKHFPKM
+12 
-21 RNKGGIVALLVAFLA
+21 NKGGIIALLVAFLS
-36 ISIYFLARTWK
+36 ISAYFLLRTWK
-47 ANDIRKDAEAYA
+47 ANDIRKDAEAFA
-59 TAKDGKIDYSK
+59 TDKSGKIDYAK
-70 KQRYLDSLWKQPVFF
+70 KQRYLDSLWKKPVFL

-111 EVSPTE
+111 EVSPAE
-117 IVRALAGSRDPK
+117 ILRSLAASARDPK

-134 ANAQTRAVTSS
+134 ENAQKRAVSTS
-145 TNFVDLFAEE
+145 TNFVDLFAQEY
-155 LKKVAPEMKL
+155 KKLAPDTKL

-183 DNQVV
+183 DSQVV
-188 SYIKKEV
+188 NYIKKEV

-209 VDKFGVSN
+209 VDKFGVAN

-235 VDNPQRVRKLLSGAA
+235 VDNPDRVRKLLSGAA

-256 VYTMQEIAPSFDGL
+256 VYTMQEIAPAIDGL
-270 SAILLQM
+270 AGILLQM
-277 DAESKAK
+277 DIEARKKAP
-284 ESNLSKIAGKSN
+284 
-296 NVATAAAATK
+296 AAAETTTASTPK
-306 DTSKNSLTSQLAS
+306 DSSKNSLSAQLA
-319 GNKSDTSKK
+319 GGAKG
-328 DSAGL
+328 DSTKGDSTAL
-333 AQRQTNAFSN
+333 AQRQNNAFSN
-343 LFIGTGYG
+343 LFIPTGYG
-351 VAVRVKDTSRVNQI
+351 LAVRTKDIARVKEVMDRSDV
-365 MQRADV
+365 RA
-371 SSLFPANASH
+371 LFPANAS
-381 LYDVKPRANG
+381 YVFDIKPRANG
-391 TNVNEEIVDMY
+391 TNTSEEIVDMY

-410 PLEGDVVTNATQ
+410 PLEGDVVTNASQ
-422 DYDERGKAAVEMQ
+422 DYDERGKPAVEMQ

-457 IILDNFVYSAPNVNG
+457 IILDNYVYSAPNVNG

-478 SSISGNFSVTEALDL
+478 SSIAGNFTVEEAQDL

-513 VGATVGSEAARAGI
+513 VGATVGSEAAQAGI
-527 LSSIIGVLFVLAF
+527 ISSLVGLLIVLGFVL
-540 VMIYYNKAGLIAN
+540 IYYNKAGVIAD

-577 GIAGL
+577 GIAGM
-582 VLSVGMSVDAN
+582 VLSVGVSVDAN

-602 ELLLGKTF
+602 ELALGKTF
-610 PVAVRDGFTNAMSS
+610 KDAVRDGFKNAMSS

-632 LITGA
+632 LITGV
-637 VLFIFGSG
+637 VLFVFGSG

-667 VSRLLFEYYINKGK
+667 VSRLLFEYYISKGK
-681 TVTFFTKWTE
+681 SVSFVTKWSE
-691 KLFKDSNFDFVSKRK
+691 KLFKDSKFDFVSKRK
-706 LYYTISST
+706 LYYTISSA
-714 IIILGIVSIFFKGFG
+714 IIIAGIISIAIKGFG
-729 LGVDFLGGRTYVAKF
+729 LGVDFLGGRTYIAKF
-744 EKTVNTEDVSKAL
+744 SQTVNTEDIEKAL
-757 KATFEG
+757 KPTFEG
-763 KAIEVKTFGGFDQV
+763 QAIEVKTFGGFDQV

-792 EKQLENNVNTA
+792 EKDIQASVNKV
-803 LANVNGNKGV
+803 LANVNGNSGKV
-813 IMSSSKVGPTIAN
+813 VSSSKVGPTIAN
-826 DAIGG
+826 DAIWG
-831 AIKAVLLSI
+831 AIKAVLISI
-840 ILVFAYIVFRF
+840 ILVFAYIYIRF
-851 RRLAFGYGALVALF
+851 RKLAFGYGSLVALL
-865 HDVAI
+865 HDVLI

-875 SIFRGWLPF
+875 SILRGFLPF

-910 FDRVREYLTEKRGTK
+910 FDRVREYLSEKRDVK

-935 LNATLSRTAVTGF
+935 LNSTLSRTAVTGF
-948 STLVVLLVLM
+948 STLLVLLVLL

-989 IVVDSMQRDLKNE
+989 IVVDGMQRDMRK
-1002 EAKLALVPVVVA
+1002 EAEKLAAATPVA
-1014 TETVKKGSKKS
+1014 AESKKSKKA

>member
-1 VIPCIIFYQNL
+1 
-12 FITKHFPKM
+12 M
-21 RNKGGIVALLVAFLA
+21 RNKGGIVALMVAFLA

-47 ANDIRKDAEAYA
+47 ANDIRKDAEAYG
-59 TAKDGKIDYSK
+59 TDKSGKVDYSK
-70 KQRYLDSLWKQPVFF
+70 KQRYLDSLWKQPVFL
-85 GTTTEDL
+85 GMTTTEDL
-92 TKQELG
+92 MKQELG

-134 ANAQTRAVTSS
+134 SKAQERAATSS
-145 TNFVDLFAEE
+145 TNFVDLFADEF
-155 LKKVAPEMKL
+155 KKVAPDTKL
-165 ASVFSNSSNRGTL
+165 ASIFSNSSNRGTL

-183 DNQVV
+183 DGQVV

-256 VYTMQEIAPSFDGL
+256 VYTMQEIAPAFDGL
-270 SAILLQM
+270 AAILLQM
-277 DAESKAK
+277 DAEAKAADK
-284 ESNLSKIAGKSN
+284 SNLSKIAGKGD
-296 NVATAAAATK
+296 NVATATN
-306 DTSKNSLTSQLAS
+306 DTSKNSLAAKLAGGS
-319 GNKSDTSKK
+319 KTDTSKK
-328 DSAGL
+328 DSAAL

-343 LFIGTGYG
+343 IFIGTGYG

-365 MQRADV
+365 MRRPDV
-371 SSLFPANASH
+371 QALFPANASA
-381 LYDVKPRANG
+381 LYDVKARANG

-410 PLEGDVVTNATQ
+410 PLEGDVVTNASQ
-422 DYDERGKAAVEMQ
+422 DFDERGKPAVEMQ

-450 NIGRPIA
+450 NIGRPVA

-478 SSISGNFSVTEALDL
+478 SSISGNFTVEEALDL

-602 ELLLGKTF
+602 ELILGKTF
-610 PVAVRDGFTNAMSS
+610 PVAVRDGFQNAMSS

-667 VSRLLFEYYINKGK
+667 VSRLLFEYYISKGK
-681 TVTFFTKWTE
+681 TVSFFTKWTE

-706 LYYTISST
+706 LYYTISSA

-744 EKTVNTEDVSKAL
+744 EKTVNTEDVDKAL

-763 KAIEVKTFGGFDQV
+763 QATEIKTFGGFDQV

-784 IENTNTEV
+784 IANTSPEV
-792 EKQLENNVNTA
+792 EKQIETSVNAA

-813 IMSSSKVGPTIAN
+813 VTSSSKVGPTIAN

-831 AIKAVLLSI
+831 ALKAVLLSI
-840 ILVFAYIVFRF
+840 VLVFIYIFVRF

-870 ILGVF
+870 ILGIF
-875 SIFRGWLPF
+875 SIFRGILPF

-910 FDRVREYLTEKRGTK
+910 FDRVREYLTEKRGVK

-935 LNATLSRTAVTGF
+935 LNSTLSRTAVTGF
-948 STLVVLLVLM
+948 STLVVLLVLL

-970 AMFIGVIVGTYS
+970 AMFVGVIVGTYS

-989 IVVDSMQRDLKNE
+989 IVVDGMQRDMKNE
-1002 EAKLALVPVVVA
+1002 EAKLAAIPVVA
-1014 TETVKKGSKKS
+1014 TEEVKKGGKKA

>member
-1 VIPCIIFYQNL
+1 MNN
-12 FITKHFPKM
+12 
-21 RNKGGIVALLVAFLA
+21 RGGIIALLVAFL
-36 ISIYFLARTWK
+36 SLSVYFLLRTWK
-47 ANDIRKDAEAYA
+47 ANDIRNSAEAFA
-59 TAKDGKIDYSK
+59 TDKSGKIDYAK
-70 KQRYLDSLWKQPVFF
+70 KQRYLDSLWKQPVFL

-111 EVSPTE
+111 EVSPAE
-117 IVRALAGSRDPK
+117 IVRSLAGSSRDPR

-134 ANAQTRAVTSS
+134 ANAQKRAVAST

-155 LKKVAPEMKL
+155 FKKVAPDTKL
-165 ASVFSNSSNRGTL
+165 ANVFSNSSNRGTL
-178 SLESS
+178 NLESS
-183 DNQVV
+183 DSQVT

-209 VDKFGVSN
+209 VDKFGVAN

-235 VDNPQRVRKLLSGAA
+235 VDNPDRVRKLLSGSA

-270 SAILLQM
+270 AGILLQM
-277 DAESKAK
+277 DIDSKGKTTTGAK
-284 ESNLSKIAGKSN
+284 KDTT
-296 NVATAAAATK
+296 ATATKTAA
-306 DTSKNSLTSQLAS
+306 DTTKNSLSSQLAGGGAKGDS
-319 GNKSDTSKK
+319 TKK
-328 DSAGL
+328 DSASL
-333 AQRQTNAFSN
+333 AQRQNNAFSN
-343 LFIGTGYG
+343 LFIPTGYG
-351 VAVRVKDTSRVNQI
+351 VAVRTKDVARVKEVMDRSDV
-365 MQRADV
+365 RA
-371 SSLFPANASH
+371 LFPANAS
-381 LYDVKPRANG
+381 YVFDIKPRANG

-410 PLEGDVVTNATQ
+410 PLEGDVVTNASQ
-422 DYDERGKAAVEMQ
+422 DYDERGKPAVEMQ

-457 IILDNFVYSAPNVNG
+457 IILDNYVYSAPNVNG
-472 EIGGGR
+472 EIAGGR
-478 SSISGNFSVTEALDL
+478 SSIAGNFTVEEAQDL

-513 VGATVGSEAARAGI
+513 VGASVGSEAAQAGI
-527 LSSIIGVLFVLAF
+527 ISSLIGLLVVLGFVL
-540 VMIYYNKAGLIAN
+540 IYYNKAGIIAD

-577 GIAGL
+577 GIAGM
-582 VLSVGMSVDAN
+582 VLSVGVSVDAN

-602 ELLLGKTF
+602 ELALGKTF
-610 PVAVRDGFTNAMSS
+610 KDAVRDGFKNAMSS

-632 LITGA
+632 LITGI
-637 VLFIFGSG
+637 VLFAFGTG

-667 VSRLLFEYYINKGK
+667 VSRLLFEYYIGKGK
-681 TVTFFTKWTE
+681 TISFSTKWSD
-691 KLFKDSNFDFVSKRK
+691 KLFKDSQFDFVSKRK
-706 LYYTISST
+706 LYYTISSA
-714 IIILGIVSIFFKGFG
+714 IIIAGVISIAVKGFG
-729 LGVDFLGGRTYVAKF
+729 LGVDFKGGRTYVVKFAKTINSTD
-744 EKTVNTEDVSKAL
+744 EIKDAL
-757 KATFEG
+757 KETFQGENT
-763 KAIEVKTFGGFDQV
+763 EVKTFGGFDQV
-777 KITTPYK
+777 KITTSYK
-784 IENTNTEV
+784 IENTNTDV
-792 EKQLENNVNTA
+792 EKQIQADVNKA
-803 LANVNGNKGV
+803 LTNVNGNSGKV
-813 IMSSSKVGPTIAN
+813 MSSSKVGPTIAN
-826 DAIGG
+826 DAIWG
-831 AIKAVLLSI
+831 AVKAVLLSI
-840 ILVFAYIVFRF
+840 VLVFAYIYIRF
-851 RRLAFGYGALVALF
+851 RKLAFAYGSLVALS
-865 HDVAI
+865 HDVLI

-875 SIFRGWLPF
+875 SILRGFLPF

-910 FDRVREYLTEKRGTK
+910 FDRVREYLSEKRGVK

-935 LNATLSRTAVTGF
+935 LNSTLSRTAVTGF
-948 STLVVLLVLM
+948 STLLVLLVLL

-989 IVVDSMQRDLKNE
+989 IVVDGMQRDIKKE
-1002 EAKLALVPVVVA
+1002 EEKLAAAPVVV
-1014 TETVKKGSKKS
+1014 ETKKTKKS